1 MEKLYKALT
10 EQKYRVK
17 LIKKGNHW
25 VARGITTLFFGLS
38 VVALSNVKVQASS
51 WHANSPAEIAKRIS
65 SNDRTFTFERGDT
78 FWGISQVLNINYQT
92 LMEWNGYKPGDEY
105 TIPVGTVISIRGNR
119 LTFTTPNGNVILD
132 KIIQPQDRIAQ
143 TPLPTPAIITNKQ
156 KADNSSDNSNNSGSD
171 SNREFPTDKGNV
183 DTGNSD
189 NNANNSGSDNNQE
202 LPTDNGNVDTGNNG
216 NNNSNNSG
224 SDNSSIPTDNGNV
237 DNGNSDN
244 NNANNSGSDNNQEL
258 PTDNGNVDTGNNGNN
273 NSNNS
278 GSDNSSIPTDNG
290 NVDNGNSDNNNANN
304 SGSDNSNIPTD
315 NGNVDA
321 GNNGNNNTN
330 NSGSD
335 NSNIPTDNGNV
346 DTGNSGNN
354 NTNNSG
360 SDNSNIPTDN
370 GNVDTEN
377 SGNNNNNNS
386 GSDNSQELPTDNG
399 NVDTGNNGNNNTN
412 NSGSDNSQ
420 ELPTDNGNVDT
431 GNNGNNNTNNSGS
444 DNSNIPTD
452 NGNVDNG
459 NSDNNNAN
467 NSGSDNSN
475 IPTDNGNVDTGN
487 NGNNNTNNS
496 GSNNSNIPTDNGN
509 VDNGNSDN
517 NNANNSGSDNSN
529 IPTDNGNV
537 DTGNNGNNNTNNSGS
552 DNSQEL
558 PTDNGNVDAGN
569 NGNNNTNN
577 SGSDSSNIPTD
588 NGNVDTGNNGN
599 NNTNNS
605 GSDNSNIPT
614 DNGNVDNGNNGNN
627 NTNNSGSDNSQ
638 ELPTDNGNVD
648 AGNNGNNNAN
658 NSGSDNSQELPTD
671 NGNVDTG
678 NNGNNNTNNSGSDN
692 SNIPTDNGNVDNGN
706 SGNNNANNSGSD
718 NSQELPTDNGNVDT
732 GNNGNNNTNNS
743 GSDNSNIPTDNGN
756 VDNGNSGNN
765 NANNSGSDNSQE
777 LPTNNGNVDTGNNG
791 NNNTNNSGSDN
802 NQELPTDNGNVD
814 TGNSGNNNTNNSGSD
829 SSNIPTDNGNVDTG
843 NSDNNANNSG
853 SDNSNI
859 PTDNGNVDTG
869 NNGNNNTNN
878 SGSDNSQEL
887 PTDNGNV
894 DTGNNGNN
902 NTNNS
907 GSDNSQELPTDNG
920 NVDAGNNGNN
930 NTNNSGSDNSN
941 IPTDNGNVDNGNSD
955 NNNNNSG
962 SDNNGGPSSI
972 DEVSPSKPEQPKI
985 DISPLQNLLMVN
997 SNIVSLPIYY
1007 NASENNRLAF
1017 DALMSEAKSLQYKL
1031 SLTNEEMVAMIDKLT
1046 AAKNNLN
1053 GKATDFSKADELLEE
1068 YNNRDNNQRYHNATA
1083 SSQLAYDN
1091 AINELKKLQSTTQ
1104 VTQATVDNAIANV
1117 VEAKNQLDGK
1127 VLSTEEQNKF
1137 DAIKSF
1143 KEDIAYYQE
1152 AIKYLPD
1159 AYRTAAEGLLQAQGL
1174 NVLPNIN
1181 AFSTESIVSMQNN
1194 LKTWLDFYIKSADKQ
1209 LQGKRDLEAK
1219 IQELQN
1225 LVDTKLSLYTEL
1237 NRATDFIN
1245 ASKEMLQDPSKAYLY
1260 EEQATK
1266 LTTVINEAIDAQNK
1280 ADKLIADK
1288 EKERAA
1294 ALEELLKLQ
1303 VPGKDSYIKFTD
1315 ENYKITASLDDI
1327 VERTKLV
1334 AKILPY
1340 LGDVYAGNP
1349 IDPEYLK
1356 YKTVDEY
1363 LQVGTP
1369 AYDKMVTTI
1378 NRLKED
1384 ILKEFAL
1391 GRGTKDSMGSN
1402 IDKRIKTVVTDE
1414 DVINLKPLIDLA
1426 DAYSKRA
1433 LENINRMRFAI
1444 GVPPMKMAPIS
1455 DKRKAMMIVHALAG
1469 YQAGQNPD
1477 FKIGDSHVG
1486 TIAVLL
1492 VPHAMTAGYSENV
1505 YPSANAPIIS
1515 NHFTPEYMADVYNK
1529 LELMEGIKYFSDY
1542 FNDTEAKS
1550 GHYTNIILP
1559 QHQYFYS
1566 AMIVGNVVP
1575 ENNSFSSYRVSL
1587 TELFYELADDQYK
1600 WWLKHFDEWPKVN
1613 PETDLDRT
1621 DFNNL

>member
-25 VARGITTLFFGLS
+25 VARGMTILLFGLG
-38 VVALSNVKVQASS
+38 VIALSNVEVQASS

-92 LMEWNGYKPGDEY
+92 LMEWNGYKSGDEY

-132 KIIQPQDRIAQ
+132 KIIQPQDRITQ

-183 DTGNSD
+183 D
-189 NNANNSGSDNNQE
+189 
-202 LPTDNGNVDTGNNG
+202 LGNNG
-216 NNNSNNSG
+216 NN
-224 SDNSSIPTDNGNV
+224 TD
-237 DNGNSDN
+237 
-244 NNANNSGSDNNQEL
+244 
-258 PTDNGNVDTGNNGNN
+258 
-273 NSNNS
+273 
-278 GSDNSSIPTDNG
+278 
-290 NVDNGNSDNNNANN
+290 
-304 SGSDNSNIPTD
+304 
-315 NGNVDA
+315 
-321 GNNGNNNTN
+321 
-330 NSGSD
+330 
-335 NSNIPTDNGNV
+335 
-346 DTGNSGNN
+346 NSGNN
-354 NTNNSG
+354 
-360 SDNSNIPTDN
+360 
-370 GNVDTEN
+370 
-377 SGNNNNNNS
+377 
-386 GSDNSQELPTDNG
+386 
-399 NVDTGNNGNNNTN
+399 
-412 NSGSDNSQ
+412 
-420 ELPTDNGNVDT
+420 
-431 GNNGNNNTNNSGS
+431 
-444 DNSNIPTD
+444 
-452 NGNVDNG
+452 
-459 NSDNNNAN
+459 
-467 NSGSDNSN
+467 
-475 IPTDNGNVDTGN
+475 
-487 NGNNNTNNS
+487 
-496 GSNNSNIPTDNGN
+496 
-509 VDNGNSDN
+509 
-517 NNANNSGSDNSN
+517 
-529 IPTDNGNV
+529 
-537 DTGNNGNNNTNNSGS
+537 
-552 DNSQEL
+552 
-558 PTDNGNVDAGN
+558 
-569 NGNNNTNN
+569 
-577 SGSDSSNIPTD
+577 SSNIPTD

-614 DNGNVDNGNNGNN
+614 DNGNVDNGNSGNNNTNNSGSDNSNIPTDNGNVDTGNNGNN
-627 NTNNSGSDNSQ
+627 NTNNSGSDNSNIPTDNGNVDNGNIGNNNANNSGSDNSQ
-638 ELPTDNGNVD
+638 ELPIDNGNVD
-648 AGNNGNNNAN
+648 AGNNGNNNTNNSGSDNSNIPTDNGNVDNGNSGNNNAN

-671 NGNVDTG
+671 NSNVDAG

-718 NSQELPTDNGNVDT
+718 NSQELPTDNGNVDAGNNGNNNTNNSDSDNSNIPTDNGNVDTGNSDNNANNSGSDNNQELPTDNGNVDAGNNGNNNTNNSGSDNNNIPTDNGNVDTGNNGNNNTNNSGSDNSNIPTDNGNVDTGNSGNNNANNLGSDNNQELPTDNGNVDT

-756 VDNGNSGNN
+756 VDNGNNGNN
-765 NANNSGSDNSQE
+765 NA
-777 LPTNNGNVDTGNNG
+777 
-791 NNNTNNSGSDN
+791 NNSGSDN

-814 TGNSGNNNTNNSGSD
+814 TGNS
-829 SSNIPTDNGNVDTG
+829 
-843 NSDNNANNSG
+843 DNNANNTNNSG

-878 SGSDNSQEL
+878 SGSDNSNI

-894 DTGNNGNN
+894 DTGNSGNNNNNNSDSDNSNIPTDNGNVDTGNSGNNNANNSGSDNNQELPTDNGNIDTGNSGNN

-907 GSDNSQELPTDNG
+907 GSDSSNIPTDNG
-920 NVDAGNNGNN
+920 NVDAGNNGNNDTNNSGSDNSNIPTDNSNVDTGNSGNN

-941 IPTDNGNVDNGNSD
+941 IPTDNGNIDNGNSD
-955 NNNNNSG
+955 NNTTNNSG

-985 DISPLQNLLMVN
+985 DISPLQNLLMAN

-1031 SLTNEEMVAMIDKLT
+1031 SLTNEEMVTMIDKLT

-1091 AINELKKLQSTTQ
+1091 AINELKKLQNTTQ
-1104 VTQATVDNAIANV
+1104 VTQATVDSAIANV
-1117 VEAKNQLDGK
+1117 IEAKNQLDGK

-1159 AYRTAAEGLLQAQGL
+1159 AYRTAAEGLLQTQGL

-1288 EKERAA
+1288 EKERTA

-1587 TELFYELADDQYK
+1587 TELFYELADNQYK

>member
-189 NNANNSGSDNNQE
+189 NNANNSGSDNSNI
-202 LPTDNGNVDTGNNG
+202 PTDNGNVDTGNNG
-216 NNNSNNSG
+216 NNNTNNSG
-224 SDNSSIPTDNGNV
+224 SDNS
-237 DNGNSDN
+237 
-244 NNANNSGSDNNQEL
+244 QEL
-258 PTDNGNVDTGNNGNN
+258 
-273 NSNNS
+273 
-278 GSDNSSIPTDNG
+278 
-290 NVDNGNSDNNNANN
+290 
-304 SGSDNSNIPTD
+304 PTD

-346 DTGNSGNN
+346 DTGNNGNNNTNNSGSDNNQELPTDNGNVDTGNSGNN

-370 GNVDTEN
+370 GNVDTGN
-377 SGNNNNNNS
+377 SGNNANNS
-386 GSDNSQELPTDNG
+386 GSDNNQELPTD
-399 NVDTGNNGNNNTN
+399 NGNNNTN
-412 NSGSDNSQ
+412 NSGSDNSNIPTDNGNVDTGNSGNNNANNSGSDNNQ

-487 NGNNNTNNS
+487 NGNNN
-496 GSNNSNIPTDNGN
+496 
-509 VDNGNSDN
+509 
-517 NNANNSGSDNSN
+517 A
-529 IPTDNGNV
+529 
-537 DTGNNGNNNTNNSGS
+537 
-552 DNSQEL
+552 
-558 PTDNGNVDAGN
+558 
-569 NGNNNTNN
+569 
-577 SGSDSSNIPTD
+577 
-588 NGNVDTGNNGN
+588 
-599 NNTNNS
+599 
-605 GSDNSNIPT
+605 
-614 DNGNVDNGNNGNN
+614 
-627 NTNNSGSDNSQ
+627 
-638 ELPTDNGNVD
+638 
-648 AGNNGNNNAN
+648 
-658 NSGSDNSQELPTD
+658 
-671 NGNVDTG
+671 
-678 NNGNNNTNNSGSDN
+678 
-692 SNIPTDNGNVDNGN
+692 
-706 SGNNNANNSGSD
+706 
-718 NSQELPTDNGNVDT
+718 
-732 GNNGNNNTNNS
+732 
-743 GSDNSNIPTDNGN
+743 
-756 VDNGNSGNN
+756 
-765 NANNSGSDNSQE
+765 
-777 LPTNNGNVDTGNNG
+777 
-791 NNNTNNSGSDN
+791 
-802 NQELPTDNGNVD
+802 
-814 TGNSGNNNTNNSGSD
+814 
-829 SSNIPTDNGNVDTG
+829 
-843 NSDNNANNSG
+843 
-853 SDNSNI
+853 
-859 PTDNGNVDTG
+859 
-869 NNGNNNTNN
+869 
-878 SGSDNSQEL
+878 
-887 PTDNGNV
+887 
-894 DTGNNGNN
+894 
-902 NTNNS
+902 
-907 GSDNSQELPTDNG
+907 
-920 NVDAGNNGNN
+920 
-930 NTNNSGSDNSN
+930 NNSGSDNSN

-955 NNNNNSG
+955 NNNTNNSG

-985 DISPLQNLLMVN
+985 DISPLQNLLMAN

-1083 SSQLAYDN
+1083 PSQLAYDN
-1091 AINELKKLQSTTQ
+1091 AINELKKLQNTTQ
-1104 VTQATVDNAIANV
+1104 VTQATVDSAIANV
-1117 VEAKNQLDGK
+1117 IEAKNQLDGK

-1159 AYRTAAEGLLQAQGL
+1159 AYRTAAEGLLQTQGL

-1181 AFSTESIVSMQNN
+1181 AFSTESIVFMQNN

-1260 EEQATK
+1260 EEQSTK

-1391 GRGTKDSMGSN
+1391 GRGSKDSMGSN

-1529 LELMEGIKYFSDY
+1529 LELMEGIKYFSNY

>member
-25 VARGITTLFFGLS
+25 VARGMTILLFGLG
-38 VVALSNVKVQASS
+38 VIALSNVEVQASS

-92 LMEWNGYKPGDEY
+92 LMEWNGYKSGDEY

-132 KIIQPQDRIAQ
+132 KIIQPQDRITQ

-183 DTGNSD
+183 DS
-189 NNANNSGSDNNQE
+189 
-202 LPTDNGNVDTGNNG
+202 GNNG
-216 NNNSNNSG
+216 NN
-224 SDNSSIPTDNGNV
+224 TD
-237 DNGNSDN
+237 
-244 NNANNSGSDNNQEL
+244 
-258 PTDNGNVDTGNNGNN
+258 
-273 NSNNS
+273 
-278 GSDNSSIPTDNG
+278 
-290 NVDNGNSDNNNANN
+290 
-304 SGSDNSNIPTD
+304 
-315 NGNVDA
+315 
-321 GNNGNNNTN
+321 
-330 NSGSD
+330 
-335 NSNIPTDNGNV
+335 
-346 DTGNSGNN
+346 NSGN
-354 NTNNSG
+354 
-360 SDNSNIPTDN
+360 
-370 GNVDTEN
+370 
-377 SGNNNNNNS
+377 
-386 GSDNSQELPTDNG
+386 
-399 NVDTGNNGNNNTN
+399 
-412 NSGSDNSQ
+412 
-420 ELPTDNGNVDT
+420 
-431 GNNGNNNTNNSGS
+431 
-444 DNSNIPTD
+444 
-452 NGNVDNG
+452 
-459 NSDNNNAN
+459 
-467 NSGSDNSN
+467 
-475 IPTDNGNVDTGN
+475 
-487 NGNNNTNNS
+487 
-496 GSNNSNIPTDNGN
+496 
-509 VDNGNSDN
+509 
-517 NNANNSGSDNSN
+517 
-529 IPTDNGNV
+529 
-537 DTGNNGNNNTNNSGS
+537 
-552 DNSQEL
+552 
-558 PTDNGNVDAGN
+558 
-569 NGNNNTNN
+569 
-577 SGSDSSNIPTD
+577 DSSNI
-588 NGNVDTGNNGN
+588 
-599 NNTNNS
+599 
-605 GSDNSNIPT
+605 
-614 DNGNVDNGNNGNN
+614 
-627 NTNNSGSDNSQ
+627 
-638 ELPTDNGNVD
+638 
-648 AGNNGNNNAN
+648 
-658 NSGSDNSQELPTD
+658 PTD

-718 NSQELPTDNGNVDT
+718 NSQELPIDNGNVDA

-743 GSDNSNIPTDNGN
+743 DSDN
-756 VDNGNSGNN
+756 
-765 NANNSGSDNSQE
+765 
-777 LPTNNGNVDTGNNG
+777 
-791 NNNTNNSGSDN
+791 
-802 NQELPTDNGNVD
+802 
-814 TGNSGNNNTNNSGSD
+814 
-829 SSNIPTDNGNVDTG
+829 SNIPTDNGNVDTG

-853 SDNSNI
+853 SDNN
-859 PTDNGNVDTG
+859 
-869 NNGNNNTNN
+869 
-878 SGSDNSQEL
+878 
-887 PTDNGNV
+887 
-894 DTGNNGNN
+894 
-902 NTNNS
+902 
-907 GSDNSQELPTDNG
+907 QELPTDNG

-930 NTNNSGSDNSN
+930 NT
-941 IPTDNGNVDNGNSD
+941 
-955 NNNNNSG
+955 NNSG

-985 DISPLQNLLMVN
+985 DISPLQNLLIAN

-1083 SSQLAYDN
+1083 PSQLAYDN
-1091 AINELKKLQSTTQ
+1091 AINELKKLQNTTQ
-1104 VTQATVDNAIANV
+1104 VTQATVDSAIANV
-1117 VEAKNQLDGK
+1117 IEAKNQLDGK

-1159 AYRTAAEGLLQAQGL
+1159 AYRTAAEGLLQTQGL

-1260 EEQATK
+1260 EEQSTK

-1613 PETDLDRT
+1613 PETDLDKT

>member
-224 SDNSSIPTDNGNV
+224 SDNSN
-237 DNGNSDN
+237 
-244 NNANNSGSDNNQEL
+244 
-258 PTDNGNVDTGNNGNN
+258 
-273 NSNNS
+273 
-278 GSDNSSIPTDNG
+278 IPTDNG

-315 NGNVDA
+315 NGNVDT

-335 NSNIPTDNGNV
+335 NSNIPADNGNV
-346 DTGNSGNN
+346 DNGNSDNN
-354 NTNNSG
+354 NANNSG
-360 SDNSNIPTDN
+360 SDNN
-370 GNVDTEN
+370 
-377 SGNNNNNNS
+377 
-386 GSDNSQELPTDNG
+386 
-399 NVDTGNNGNNNTN
+399 
-412 NSGSDNSQ
+412 Q

-475 IPTDNGNVDTGN
+475 IPTDNGN
-487 NGNNNTNNS
+487 
-496 GSNNSNIPTDNGN
+496 I
-509 VDNGNSDN
+509 
-517 NNANNSGSDNSN
+517 
-529 IPTDNGNV
+529 
-537 DTGNNGNNNTNNSGS
+537 
-552 DNSQEL
+552 
-558 PTDNGNVDAGN
+558 DAGN

-577 SGSDSSNIPTD
+577 SGSDNSNIPTD

-614 DNGNVDNGNNGNN
+614 DNGNVD
-627 NTNNSGSDNSQ
+627 
-638 ELPTDNGNVD
+638 
-648 AGNNGNNNAN
+648 
-658 NSGSDNSQELPTD
+658 
-671 NGNVDTG
+671 TG
-678 NNGNNNTNNSGSDN
+678 NSGNNNTNNSGSDN
-692 SNIPTDNGNVDNGN
+692 SNISTD
-706 SGNNNANNSGSD
+706 
-718 NSQELPTDNGNVDT
+718 
-732 GNNGNNNTNNS
+732 
-743 GSDNSNIPTDNGN
+743 
-756 VDNGNSGNN
+756 
-765 NANNSGSDNSQE
+765 
-777 LPTNNGNVDTGNNG
+777 NGNVDTGNNG

-814 TGNSGNNNTNNSGSD
+814 AGNNGNNNTNNSGSD
-829 SSNIPTDNGNVDTG
+829 NSNIPTDNDNVDTG
-843 NSDNNANNSG
+843 NSGNNNANNSGNDNNQELPTDNGNIDTGNNGNNNTNNSG

-859 PTDNGNVDTG
+859 PTDNGNVDAG

-878 SGSDNSQEL
+878 SD
-887 PTDNGNV
+887 
-894 DTGNNGNN
+894 
-902 NTNNS
+902 
-907 GSDNSQELPTDNG
+907 SDNSQELPTDNG

-941 IPTDNGNVDNGNSD
+941 IPTDNGNVDTGNSGNNNANNSGNDNNQELPTDNGNIDTGNNGNNNTNNSGSDNSNIPTDNGNVDTGNSDNNANNSGSDNNQELPTDNGNVDTGNNGNNNTNNSGSDNNQELPTDNGNVDTGNNGNNNTNNSDSDNSNVPTDNGNVDTGNSGNNNANNSGSDNSNIPTDNGNVDNGNSD
-955 NNNNNSG
+955 NNNTNNSG

-985 DISPLQNLLMVN
+985 DISPLQNLLMAN

-1068 YNNRDNNQRYHNATA
+1068 YNNRDNNQRYHNATT

-1091 AINELKKLQSTTQ
+1091 AINELKKLQNTTQ
-1104 VTQATVDNAIANV
+1104 VTQATVDKAIANV

-1152 AIKYLPD
+1152 AIKYLPE
-1159 AYRTAAEGLLQAQGL
+1159 AYRVATEGLLQTQGL

-1181 AFSTESIVSMQNN
+1181 AFSTESIVSMHNN
-1194 LKTWLDFYIKSADKQ
+1194 LKLWLDFYIKSADKQ

-1266 LTTVINEAIDAQNK
+1266 LTTVINEAIEAQNK

-1391 GRGTKDSMGSN
+1391 GRGSKDSMGSN

-1529 LELMEGIKYFSDY
+1529 LELMEGIKYFSNY

>member
-1 MEKLYKALT
+1 
-10 EQKYRVK
+10 
-17 LIKKGNHW
+17 
-25 VARGITTLFFGLS
+25 
-38 VVALSNVKVQASS
+38 
-51 WHANSPAEIAKRIS
+51 
-65 SNDRTFTFERGDT
+65 
-78 FWGISQVLNINYQT
+78 
-92 LMEWNGYKPGDEY
+92 
-105 TIPVGTVISIRGNR
+105 
-119 LTFTTPNGNVILD
+119 
-132 KIIQPQDRIAQ
+132 
-143 TPLPTPAIITNKQ
+143 
-156 KADNSSDNSNNSGSD
+156 
-171 SNREFPTDKGNV
+171 
-183 DTGNSD
+183 
-189 NNANNSGSDNNQE
+189 
-202 LPTDNGNVDTGNNG
+202 
-216 NNNSNNSG
+216 NNSG
-224 SDNSSIPTDNGNV
+224 SDNSNIPTDNGNV

-258 PTDNGNVDTGNNGNN
+258 PTDNGNVDAGNNGNN
-273 NSNNS
+273 NTNNS
-278 GSDNSSIPTDNG
+278 DSDDSNIPTDNG
-290 NVDNGNSDNNNANN
+290 NVDTGNSDNNANNSGNDNNQELPTDNGNVDAGNSGNNNANN
-304 SGSDNSNIPTD
+304 SGNDNNQELPTD

-346 DTGNSGNN
+346 DTGNNDNNANNSGSDNNQELPTDNNVDTGNN
-354 NTNNSG
+354 GNNSG

-370 GNVDTEN
+370 GNVDTGN
-377 SGNNNNNNS
+377 NGNNNTNSS
-386 GSDNSQELPTDNG
+386 GSDNSNIPTDNGNVDNGNSDNNNANNLDSDNNQELPTDNG
-399 NVDTGNNGNNNTN
+399 NVDNGNSDNNNAN
-412 NSGSDNSQ
+412 NSGSDNNQ
-420 ELPTDNGNVDT
+420 ELPTDNGNVDA

-496 GSNNSNIPTDNGN
+496 GS
-509 VDNGNSDN
+509 
-517 NNANNSGSDNSN
+517 
-529 IPTDNGNV
+529 
-537 DTGNNGNNNTNNSGS
+537 
-552 DNSQEL
+552 
-558 PTDNGNVDAGN
+558 
-569 NGNNNTNN
+569 
-577 SGSDSSNIPTD
+577 
-588 NGNVDTGNNGN
+588 
-599 NNTNNS
+599 
-605 GSDNSNIPT
+605 
-614 DNGNVDNGNNGNN
+614 
-627 NTNNSGSDNSQ
+627 
-638 ELPTDNGNVD
+638 
-648 AGNNGNNNAN
+648 
-658 NSGSDNSQELPTD
+658 
-671 NGNVDTG
+671 
-678 NNGNNNTNNSGSDN
+678 
-692 SNIPTDNGNVDNGN
+692 
-706 SGNNNANNSGSD
+706 
-718 NSQELPTDNGNVDT
+718 
-732 GNNGNNNTNNS
+732 
-743 GSDNSNIPTDNGN
+743 
-756 VDNGNSGNN
+756 
-765 NANNSGSDNSQE
+765 
-777 LPTNNGNVDTGNNG
+777 
-791 NNNTNNSGSDN
+791 
-802 NQELPTDNGNVD
+802 
-814 TGNSGNNNTNNSGSD
+814 D

-843 NSDNNANNSG
+843 NSDNN
-853 SDNSNI
+853 
-859 PTDNGNVDTG
+859 
-869 NNGNNNTNN
+869 NT
-878 SGSDNSQEL
+878 
-887 PTDNGNV
+887 
-894 DTGNNGNN
+894 
-902 NTNNS
+902 
-907 GSDNSQELPTDNG
+907 
-920 NVDAGNNGNN
+920 
-930 NTNNSGSDNSN
+930 
-941 IPTDNGNVDNGNSD
+941 
-955 NNNNNSG
+955 NNSG

-985 DISPLQNLLMVN
+985 DISPLQNLLMAN

-1091 AINELKKLQSTTQ
+1091 AINELKKLQNTTQ
-1104 VTQATVDNAIANV
+1104 VTQATVDKAIANV
-1117 VEAKNQLDGK
+1117 IEAKNQLDGK

-1143 KEDIAYYQE
+1143 KGDIAYYQE

-1159 AYRTAAEGLLQAQGL
+1159 AYRVAAEGLLQTQGL

-1181 AFSTESIVSMQNN
+1181 AFSTESIVSMHNN
-1194 LKTWLDFYIKSADKQ
+1194 LKLWLDFYIKSADKQ

-1266 LTTVINEAIDAQNK
+1266 LTTVINEAIEAQNK

-1391 GRGTKDSMGSN
+1391 GRGSKDSMGSN

-1529 LELMEGIKYFSDY
+1529 LELMEGIKYFSNY

>member
-1 MEKLYKALT
+1 MEKLYKVLT

-25 VARGITTLFFGLS
+25 VARGMTILLFGLG
-38 VVALSNVKVQASS
+38 VIALSNVEVQASS

-92 LMEWNGYKPGDEY
+92 LMEWNGYKSSDEY

-132 KIIQPQDRIAQ
+132 KIIQPQDRITQ
-143 TPLPTPAIITNKQ
+143 TSLPTPAIITNKQ
-156 KADNSSDNSNNSGSD
+156 KTDNSSDNSNNSGSD

-183 DTGNSD
+183 DS
-189 NNANNSGSDNNQE
+189 
-202 LPTDNGNVDTGNNG
+202 GNNG
-216 NNNSNNSG
+216 NNTDNSG
-224 SDNSSIPTDNGNV
+224 NDS
-237 DNGNSDN
+237 
-244 NNANNSGSDNNQEL
+244 
-258 PTDNGNVDTGNNGNN
+258 
-273 NSNNS
+273 
-278 GSDNSSIPTDNG
+278 
-290 NVDNGNSDNNNANN
+290 
-304 SGSDNSNIPTD
+304 
-315 NGNVDA
+315 
-321 GNNGNNNTN
+321 
-330 NSGSD
+330 
-335 NSNIPTDNGNV
+335 SNIPTDNGNV
-346 DTGNSGNN
+346 DTGNS
-354 NTNNSG
+354 
-360 SDNSNIPTDN
+360 
-370 GNVDTEN
+370 
-377 SGNNNNNNS
+377 
-386 GSDNSQELPTDNG
+386 
-399 NVDTGNNGNNNTN
+399 
-412 NSGSDNSQ
+412 
-420 ELPTDNGNVDT
+420 
-431 GNNGNNNTNNSGS
+431 
-444 DNSNIPTD
+444 
-452 NGNVDNG
+452 
-459 NSDNNNAN
+459 
-467 NSGSDNSN
+467 
-475 IPTDNGNVDTGN
+475 
-487 NGNNNTNNS
+487 
-496 GSNNSNIPTDNGN
+496 
-509 VDNGNSDN
+509 
-517 NNANNSGSDNSN
+517 
-529 IPTDNGNV
+529 
-537 DTGNNGNNNTNNSGS
+537 GNNNTNNSGS

-577 SGSDSSNIPTD
+577 SGSD
-588 NGNVDTGNNGN
+588 
-599 NNTNNS
+599 NS
-605 GSDNSNIPT
+605 
-614 DNGNVDNGNNGNN
+614 
-627 NTNNSGSDNSQ
+627 
-638 ELPTDNGNVD
+638 
-648 AGNNGNNNAN
+648 
-658 NSGSDNSQELPTD
+658 
-671 NGNVDTG
+671 
-678 NNGNNNTNNSGSDN
+678 
-692 SNIPTDNGNVDNGN
+692 
-706 SGNNNANNSGSD
+706 
-718 NSQELPTDNGNVDT
+718 
-732 GNNGNNNTNNS
+732 
-743 GSDNSNIPTDNGN
+743 
-756 VDNGNSGNN
+756 
-765 NANNSGSDNSQE
+765 
-777 LPTNNGNVDTGNNG
+777 
-791 NNNTNNSGSDN
+791 
-802 NQELPTDNGNVD
+802 QELPTDNGNVD

-869 NNGNNNTNN
+869 NSGNNNN
-878 SGSDNSQEL
+878 
-887 PTDNGNV
+887 
-894 DTGNNGNN
+894 
-902 NTNNS
+902 NNS

-941 IPTDNGNVDNGNSD
+941 IPTDNGNVDTGNSD
-955 NNNNNSG
+955 NNANNSGSDNNQELPTDNGNVDAGNNGNNNTNNSG

-985 DISPLQNLLMVN
+985 DISPLQNLLMAN

-1083 SSQLAYDN
+1083 PSQLAYDN
-1091 AINELKKLQSTTQ
+1091 AINELKKLQNTTQ
-1104 VTQATVDNAIANV
+1104 VTQATVDSAIANV
-1117 VEAKNQLDGK
+1117 IEAKNQLDGK

-1159 AYRTAAEGLLQAQGL
+1159 AYRTAAEGLLQTQGL

-1209 LQGKRDLEAK
+1209 LQGKHDLEAK

-1288 EKERAA
+1288 EKERAS

-1587 TELFYELADDQYK
+1587 TELFYELADDQ
-1600 WWLKHFDEWPKVN
+1600 
-1613 PETDLDRT
+1613 
-1621 DFNNL
+1621 

>member
-25 VARGITTLFFGLS
+25 VARGMTILLLGLG
-38 VVALSNVKVQASS
+38 VIALSNVEVQASS

-92 LMEWNGYKPGDEY
+92 LMEWNGYKSGDEY

-132 KIIQPQDRIAQ
+132 KIIQPQDRITQ
-143 TPLPTPAIITNKQ
+143 TSLPTPAIITNKQ
-156 KADNSSDNSNNSGSD
+156 KTDNSSDNSNNSGSD

-183 DTGNSD
+183 DS
-189 NNANNSGSDNNQE
+189 
-202 LPTDNGNVDTGNNG
+202 GNNG
-216 NNNSNNSG
+216 NN
-224 SDNSSIPTDNGNV
+224 TD
-237 DNGNSDN
+237 
-244 NNANNSGSDNNQEL
+244 
-258 PTDNGNVDTGNNGNN
+258 
-273 NSNNS
+273 
-278 GSDNSSIPTDNG
+278 
-290 NVDNGNSDNNNANN
+290 
-304 SGSDNSNIPTD
+304 
-315 NGNVDA
+315 
-321 GNNGNNNTN
+321 
-330 NSGSD
+330 
-335 NSNIPTDNGNV
+335 
-346 DTGNSGNN
+346 NSGN
-354 NTNNSG
+354 
-360 SDNSNIPTDN
+360 
-370 GNVDTEN
+370 
-377 SGNNNNNNS
+377 
-386 GSDNSQELPTDNG
+386 
-399 NVDTGNNGNNNTN
+399 
-412 NSGSDNSQ
+412 
-420 ELPTDNGNVDT
+420 
-431 GNNGNNNTNNSGS
+431 
-444 DNSNIPTD
+444 
-452 NGNVDNG
+452 
-459 NSDNNNAN
+459 
-467 NSGSDNSN
+467 
-475 IPTDNGNVDTGN
+475 
-487 NGNNNTNNS
+487 
-496 GSNNSNIPTDNGN
+496 
-509 VDNGNSDN
+509 
-517 NNANNSGSDNSN
+517 
-529 IPTDNGNV
+529 
-537 DTGNNGNNNTNNSGS
+537 
-552 DNSQEL
+552 
-558 PTDNGNVDAGN
+558 
-569 NGNNNTNN
+569 
-577 SGSDSSNIPTD
+577 DSSNI
-588 NGNVDTGNNGN
+588 
-599 NNTNNS
+599 
-605 GSDNSNIPT
+605 
-614 DNGNVDNGNNGNN
+614 
-627 NTNNSGSDNSQ
+627 
-638 ELPTDNGNVD
+638 
-648 AGNNGNNNAN
+648 
-658 NSGSDNSQELPTD
+658 
-671 NGNVDTG
+671 
-678 NNGNNNTNNSGSDN
+678 
-692 SNIPTDNGNVDNGN
+692 
-706 SGNNNANNSGSD
+706 
-718 NSQELPTDNGNVDT
+718 
-732 GNNGNNNTNNS
+732 
-743 GSDNSNIPTDNGN
+743 
-756 VDNGNSGNN
+756 
-765 NANNSGSDNSQE
+765 
-777 LPTNNGNVDTGNNG
+777 
-791 NNNTNNSGSDN
+791 
-802 NQELPTDNGNVD
+802 PTDNGNVD

-853 SDNSNI
+853 SDNN
-859 PTDNGNVDTG
+859 
-869 NNGNNNTNN
+869 
-878 SGSDNSQEL
+878 
-887 PTDNGNV
+887 
-894 DTGNNGNN
+894 
-902 NTNNS
+902 
-907 GSDNSQELPTDNG
+907 QELPTDNG

-941 IPTDNGNVDNGNSD
+941 IPTDNGNVDTGN
-955 NNNNNSG
+955 

-985 DISPLQNLLMVN
+985 DISPLQNLLMAN

-1083 SSQLAYDN
+1083 PSQLAYDN
-1091 AINELKKLQSTTQ
+1091 AINELKKLQNTTQ
-1104 VTQATVDNAIANV
+1104 VTQATVDSAIANV
-1117 VEAKNQLDGK
+1117 IEAKNQLDGK

-1159 AYRTAAEGLLQAQGL
+1159 AYRTAAEGLLQTQGL

-1260 EEQATK
+1260 EEQSTK

-1288 EKERAA
+1288 EKERAS

-1356 YKTVDEY
+1356 YKTVGEY

>member
-25 VARGITTLFFGLS
+25 VARGMTILLFGLG
-38 VVALSNVKVQASS
+38 VIALSNVEVQASS

-92 LMEWNGYKPGDEY
+92 LMEWNGYKSGDEY

-132 KIIQPQDRIAQ
+132 KIIQPQDRITQ
-143 TPLPTPAIITNKQ
+143 TPLLTPAIITNKQ

-183 DTGNSD
+183 DLGNNGNNTD
-189 NNANNSGSDNNQE
+189 NSGNNSSNI
-202 LPTDNGNVDTGNNG
+202 PTDNGNVDTGNNG
-216 NNNSNNSG
+216 NNN
-224 SDNSSIPTDNGNV
+224 T
-237 DNGNSDN
+237 
-244 NNANNSGSDNNQEL
+244 
-258 PTDNGNVDTGNNGNN
+258 
-273 NSNNS
+273 
-278 GSDNSSIPTDNG
+278 
-290 NVDNGNSDNNNANN
+290 NN

-315 NGNVDA
+315 NGNVDNGNSGNNNTNNSGSDNSNIPTDNGNVDTGNNGNNNTNNSGSDNSQELPTDNGNVDTGNSGNNNANNSGSDSSNIPTDNSNVDTGNNGNNNINNSGSDNSQELPTDNGNVDA
-321 GNNGNNNTN
+321 GNNGNNNTNNSDSDNNNIPTDNGNVDTGNNGNNDINNSGSDNSNIPTDNGNVDTGNSGNNNANNSGNDNNQELPTDNDNVDNGNSGNNNANNSGSDNSQELPTDNGNNNTN

-370 GNVDTEN
+370 GNVDTGN
-377 SGNNNNNNS
+377 S
-386 GSDNSQELPTDNG
+386 
-399 NVDTGNNGNNNTN
+399 GNNNTN

-420 ELPTDNGNVDT
+420 ELPTD
-431 GNNGNNNTNNSGS
+431 NGNNNTNNSGS

-452 NGNVDNG
+452 NGNVDTG
-459 NSDNNNAN
+459 NSDNNN
-467 NSGSDNSN
+467 
-475 IPTDNGNVDTGN
+475 T
-487 NGNNNTNNS
+487 
-496 GSNNSNIPTDNGN
+496 
-509 VDNGNSDN
+509 
-517 NNANNSGSDNSN
+517 
-529 IPTDNGNV
+529 
-537 DTGNNGNNNTNNSGS
+537 
-552 DNSQEL
+552 
-558 PTDNGNVDAGN
+558 
-569 NGNNNTNN
+569 
-577 SGSDSSNIPTD
+577 
-588 NGNVDTGNNGN
+588 
-599 NNTNNS
+599 
-605 GSDNSNIPT
+605 
-614 DNGNVDNGNNGNN
+614 
-627 NTNNSGSDNSQ
+627 
-638 ELPTDNGNVD
+638 
-648 AGNNGNNNAN
+648 
-658 NSGSDNSQELPTD
+658 
-671 NGNVDTG
+671 
-678 NNGNNNTNNSGSDN
+678 
-692 SNIPTDNGNVDNGN
+692 
-706 SGNNNANNSGSD
+706 
-718 NSQELPTDNGNVDT
+718 
-732 GNNGNNNTNNS
+732 
-743 GSDNSNIPTDNGN
+743 
-756 VDNGNSGNN
+756 
-765 NANNSGSDNSQE
+765 
-777 LPTNNGNVDTGNNG
+777 
-791 NNNTNNSGSDN
+791 
-802 NQELPTDNGNVD
+802 
-814 TGNSGNNNTNNSGSD
+814 
-829 SSNIPTDNGNVDTG
+829 
-843 NSDNNANNSG
+843 
-853 SDNSNI
+853 
-859 PTDNGNVDTG
+859 
-869 NNGNNNTNN
+869 
-878 SGSDNSQEL
+878 
-887 PTDNGNV
+887 
-894 DTGNNGNN
+894 
-902 NTNNS
+902 
-907 GSDNSQELPTDNG
+907 
-920 NVDAGNNGNN
+920 
-930 NTNNSGSDNSN
+930 
-941 IPTDNGNVDNGNSD
+941 
-955 NNNNNSG
+955 NNSG

-985 DISPLQNLLMVN
+985 DISPLQNLLMAN

-1091 AINELKKLQSTTQ
+1091 AINELKKLQNTTQ

>member
-25 VARGITTLFFGLS
+25 VARGMTILLFGLG
-38 VVALSNVKVQASS
+38 VIALSNVEVQASS

-92 LMEWNGYKPGDEY
+92 LMEWNGYKSSDEY

-132 KIIQPQDRIAQ
+132 KIIQPQDRITQ
-143 TPLPTPAIITNKQ
+143 TSLPTPAIITNKQ
-156 KADNSSDNSNNSGSD
+156 KTDNSSDNSNNSGSD

-183 DTGNSD
+183 DS
-189 NNANNSGSDNNQE
+189 
-202 LPTDNGNVDTGNNG
+202 GNNG
-216 NNNSNNSG
+216 NNTDNSG
-224 SDNSSIPTDNGNV
+224 NDS
-237 DNGNSDN
+237 
-244 NNANNSGSDNNQEL
+244 
-258 PTDNGNVDTGNNGNN
+258 
-273 NSNNS
+273 
-278 GSDNSSIPTDNG
+278 
-290 NVDNGNSDNNNANN
+290 
-304 SGSDNSNIPTD
+304 
-315 NGNVDA
+315 
-321 GNNGNNNTN
+321 
-330 NSGSD
+330 
-335 NSNIPTDNGNV
+335 SNIPTDNGNV
-346 DTGNSGNN
+346 DTGNS
-354 NTNNSG
+354 
-360 SDNSNIPTDN
+360 
-370 GNVDTEN
+370 
-377 SGNNNNNNS
+377 
-386 GSDNSQELPTDNG
+386 
-399 NVDTGNNGNNNTN
+399 
-412 NSGSDNSQ
+412 
-420 ELPTDNGNVDT
+420 
-431 GNNGNNNTNNSGS
+431 
-444 DNSNIPTD
+444 
-452 NGNVDNG
+452 
-459 NSDNNNAN
+459 
-467 NSGSDNSN
+467 
-475 IPTDNGNVDTGN
+475 
-487 NGNNNTNNS
+487 
-496 GSNNSNIPTDNGN
+496 
-509 VDNGNSDN
+509 
-517 NNANNSGSDNSN
+517 
-529 IPTDNGNV
+529 
-537 DTGNNGNNNTNNSGS
+537 GNNNTNNSGS

-577 SGSDSSNIPTD
+577 SGSD
-588 NGNVDTGNNGN
+588 
-599 NNTNNS
+599 NS
-605 GSDNSNIPT
+605 
-614 DNGNVDNGNNGNN
+614 
-627 NTNNSGSDNSQ
+627 
-638 ELPTDNGNVD
+638 
-648 AGNNGNNNAN
+648 
-658 NSGSDNSQELPTD
+658 
-671 NGNVDTG
+671 
-678 NNGNNNTNNSGSDN
+678 
-692 SNIPTDNGNVDNGN
+692 
-706 SGNNNANNSGSD
+706 
-718 NSQELPTDNGNVDT
+718 
-732 GNNGNNNTNNS
+732 
-743 GSDNSNIPTDNGN
+743 
-756 VDNGNSGNN
+756 
-765 NANNSGSDNSQE
+765 
-777 LPTNNGNVDTGNNG
+777 
-791 NNNTNNSGSDN
+791 
-802 NQELPTDNGNVD
+802 QELPTDNGNVD

-869 NNGNNNTNN
+869 NSGNNNNNN

-894 DTGNNGNN
+894 DAGNNGNN

-907 GSDNSQELPTDNG
+907 DSDNSNIPTDNGNVDTGNSDNNANNSGSDNNQELPTDNG

-941 IPTDNGNVDNGNSD
+941 IPTDNGNVDTGNSD
-955 NNNNNSG
+955 NNANNSGSDNNQELPTDNGNVDAGNNGNNNTNNSGSDNNQELPTDNGNVDAGNNGNNNTNNSG

-985 DISPLQNLLMVN
+985 DISPLQNLLMAN

-1083 SSQLAYDN
+1083 PSQLAYDN
-1091 AINELKKLQSTTQ
+1091 AINELKKLQNTTQ
-1104 VTQATVDNAIANV
+1104 VTQATVDSAIANV
-1117 VEAKNQLDGK
+1117 IEAKNQLDGK

-1159 AYRTAAEGLLQAQGL
+1159 AYRTAAEGLLQTQGL

-1209 LQGKRDLEAK
+1209 LQGKHDLEAK

-1288 EKERAA
+1288 EKERAS

>member
-216 NNNSNNSG
+216 NNNTNNSG
-224 SDNSSIPTDNGNV
+224 SDNSNIPTDNGNV

-258 PTDNGNVDTGNNGNN
+258 PTDNGNVD
-273 NSNNS
+273 
-278 GSDNSSIPTDNG
+278 
-290 NVDNGNSDNNNANN
+290 A
-304 SGSDNSNIPTD
+304 
-315 NGNVDA
+315 
-321 GNNGNNNTN
+321 
-330 NSGSD
+330 
-335 NSNIPTDNGNV
+335 
-346 DTGNSGNN
+346 
-354 NTNNSG
+354 
-360 SDNSNIPTDN
+360 
-370 GNVDTEN
+370 
-377 SGNNNNNNS
+377 
-386 GSDNSQELPTDNG
+386 
-399 NVDTGNNGNNNTN
+399 
-412 NSGSDNSQ
+412 
-420 ELPTDNGNVDT
+420 

-475 IPTDNGNVDTGN
+475 IPTDNGNVD
-487 NGNNNTNNS
+487 
-496 GSNNSNIPTDNGN
+496 
-509 VDNGNSDN
+509 
-517 NNANNSGSDNSN
+517 
-529 IPTDNGNV
+529 
-537 DTGNNGNNNTNNSGS
+537 
-552 DNSQEL
+552 
-558 PTDNGNVDAGN
+558 AGN

-577 SGSDSSNIPTD
+577 SD
-588 NGNVDTGNNGN
+588 
-599 NNTNNS
+599 
-605 GSDNSNIPT
+605 
-614 DNGNVDNGNNGNN
+614 
-627 NTNNSGSDNSQ
+627 
-638 ELPTDNGNVD
+638 
-648 AGNNGNNNAN
+648 
-658 NSGSDNSQELPTD
+658 
-671 NGNVDTG
+671 
-678 NNGNNNTNNSGSDN
+678 
-692 SNIPTDNGNVDNGN
+692 
-706 SGNNNANNSGSD
+706 
-718 NSQELPTDNGNVDT
+718 
-732 GNNGNNNTNNS
+732 
-743 GSDNSNIPTDNGN
+743 
-756 VDNGNSGNN
+756 
-765 NANNSGSDNSQE
+765 
-777 LPTNNGNVDTGNNG
+777 
-791 NNNTNNSGSDN
+791 
-802 NQELPTDNGNVD
+802 
-814 TGNSGNNNTNNSGSD
+814 
-829 SSNIPTDNGNVDTG
+829 
-843 NSDNNANNSG
+843 
-853 SDNSNI
+853 
-859 PTDNGNVDTG
+859 
-869 NNGNNNTNN
+869 
-878 SGSDNSQEL
+878 
-887 PTDNGNV
+887 
-894 DTGNNGNN
+894 
-902 NTNNS
+902 
-907 GSDNSQELPTDNG
+907 SDNSQELPTDNG

-941 IPTDNGNVDNGNSD
+941 IPTDNGNVDTGNSGNNNANNSGNDNNQELPTDNGNIDTGNNGNNNTNNSGSDNSNIPTDNGNVDTGNSDNNANNSGSDNNQELPTDNGNVDTGNNGNNNTNNSDSDNSNVPTDNGNVDTGNSGNNNANNSGSDNSNIPTDNGNVDNGNSD
-955 NNNNNSG
+955 NNNTNNSG

-985 DISPLQNLLMVN
+985 DISPLQNLLMAN

-1068 YNNRDNNQRYHNATA
+1068 YNNRGNNQRYHNATA
-1083 SSQLAYDN
+1083 SSQFAYDN
-1091 AINELKKLQSTTQ
+1091 AINELKKLQNTTQ
-1104 VTQATVDNAIANV
+1104 VTQATVDKAIANV
-1117 VEAKNQLDGK
+1117 IEAKNQLDGK

-1152 AIKYLPD
+1152 AIKYLPE
-1159 AYRTAAEGLLQAQGL
+1159 AYRVAAEGLLQTQGL

-1181 AFSTESIVSMQNN
+1181 AFSTESIVFMQNN

-1260 EEQATK
+1260 EEQSTK

-1402 IDKRIKTVVTDE
+1402 IDKRIKTVITDE

>member
-25 VARGITTLFFGLS
+25 VARGMTILLFGLG
-38 VVALSNVKVQASS
+38 VIALSNVEVQASS

-92 LMEWNGYKPGDEY
+92 LMEWNGYKSGDEY

-132 KIIQPQDRIAQ
+132 KIIQPQDRITQ

-183 DTGNSD
+183 D
-189 NNANNSGSDNNQE
+189 
-202 LPTDNGNVDTGNNG
+202 LGNNG
-216 NNNSNNSG
+216 NNTDNSG
-224 SDNSSIPTDNGNV
+224 NDSSNIPTDNGNV
-237 DNGNSDN
+237 DNGNSGN

-258 PTDNGNVDTGNNGNN
+258 PTDNGNVDAGNNGNN
-273 NSNNS
+273 NTNNS
-278 GSDNSSIPTDNG
+278 GSDNN
-290 NVDNGNSDNNNANN
+290 
-304 SGSDNSNIPTD
+304 NIPTD
-315 NGNVDA
+315 NGNVDT
-321 GNNGNNNTN
+321 GNNGNNDTN

-354 NTNNSG
+354 N
-360 SDNSNIPTDN
+360 
-370 GNVDTEN
+370 
-377 SGNNNNNNS
+377 NNNS
-386 GSDNSQELPTDNG
+386 DSDNSQEL
-399 NVDTGNNGNNNTN
+399 
-412 NSGSDNSQ
+412 
-420 ELPTDNGNVDT
+420 
-431 GNNGNNNTNNSGS
+431 
-444 DNSNIPTD
+444 
-452 NGNVDNG
+452 
-459 NSDNNNAN
+459 
-467 NSGSDNSN
+467 
-475 IPTDNGNVDTGN
+475 
-487 NGNNNTNNS
+487 
-496 GSNNSNIPTDNGN
+496 
-509 VDNGNSDN
+509 
-517 NNANNSGSDNSN
+517 
-529 IPTDNGNV
+529 
-537 DTGNNGNNNTNNSGS
+537 
-552 DNSQEL
+552 
-558 PTDNGNVDAGN
+558 
-569 NGNNNTNN
+569 
-577 SGSDSSNIPTD
+577 
-588 NGNVDTGNNGN
+588 
-599 NNTNNS
+599 
-605 GSDNSNIPT
+605 
-614 DNGNVDNGNNGNN
+614 
-627 NTNNSGSDNSQ
+627 
-638 ELPTDNGNVD
+638 
-648 AGNNGNNNAN
+648 
-658 NSGSDNSQELPTD
+658 
-671 NGNVDTG
+671 
-678 NNGNNNTNNSGSDN
+678 
-692 SNIPTDNGNVDNGN
+692 PTDNGNVDNGN
-706 SGNNNANNSGSD
+706 SGNNNA
-718 NSQELPTDNGNVDT
+718 
-732 GNNGNNNTNNS
+732 
-743 GSDNSNIPTDNGN
+743 
-756 VDNGNSGNN
+756 
-765 NANNSGSDNSQE
+765 
-777 LPTNNGNVDTGNNG
+777 
-791 NNNTNNSGSDN
+791 NNSGSDN

-853 SDNSNI
+853 SDNS
-859 PTDNGNVDTG
+859 
-869 NNGNNNTNN
+869 
-878 SGSDNSQEL
+878 
-887 PTDNGNV
+887 
-894 DTGNNGNN
+894 
-902 NTNNS
+902 
-907 GSDNSQELPTDNG
+907 QELPTDNG

-955 NNNNNSG
+955 NNTTNNSG

-985 DISPLQNLLMVN
+985 DISPLQNLLMAN

-1587 TELFYELADDQYK
+1587 TELFYELADNQYK

>member
-25 VARGITTLFFGLS
+25 VARGMTILLFGLG
-38 VVALSNVKVQASS
+38 VIALSNVEVQASS

-92 LMEWNGYKPGDEY
+92 LMEWNGYKSSDEY

-132 KIIQPQDRIAQ
+132 KIIQPQDRITQ
-143 TPLPTPAIITNKQ
+143 TSLPTPAIITNKQ
-156 KADNSSDNSNNSGSD
+156 KTDNSSDNSNNSGSD
-171 SNREFPTDKGNV
+171 SNREFPTDKGNVDSGNNGNNTDNSGNDSSNIPTDNGNV

-202 LPTDNGNVDTGNNG
+202 LPTDNGNVD
-216 NNNSNNSG
+216 
-224 SDNSSIPTDNGNV
+224 
-237 DNGNSDN
+237 
-244 NNANNSGSDNNQEL
+244 
-258 PTDNGNVDTGNNGNN
+258 
-273 NSNNS
+273 
-278 GSDNSSIPTDNG
+278 
-290 NVDNGNSDNNNANN
+290 
-304 SGSDNSNIPTD
+304 
-315 NGNVDA
+315 A
-321 GNNGNNNTN
+321 GNNGNNNT
-330 NSGSD
+330 
-335 NSNIPTDNGNV
+335 
-346 DTGNSGNN
+346 
-354 NTNNSG
+354 
-360 SDNSNIPTDN
+360 
-370 GNVDTEN
+370 
-377 SGNNNNNNS
+377 
-386 GSDNSQELPTDNG
+386 
-399 NVDTGNNGNNNTN
+399 
-412 NSGSDNSQ
+412 
-420 ELPTDNGNVDT
+420 
-431 GNNGNNNTNNSGS
+431 
-444 DNSNIPTD
+444 
-452 NGNVDNG
+452 
-459 NSDNNNAN
+459 
-467 NSGSDNSN
+467 
-475 IPTDNGNVDTGN
+475 
-487 NGNNNTNNS
+487 
-496 GSNNSNIPTDNGN
+496 
-509 VDNGNSDN
+509 
-517 NNANNSGSDNSN
+517 
-529 IPTDNGNV
+529 
-537 DTGNNGNNNTNNSGS
+537 
-552 DNSQEL
+552 
-558 PTDNGNVDAGN
+558 
-569 NGNNNTNN
+569 
-577 SGSDSSNIPTD
+577 
-588 NGNVDTGNNGN
+588 
-599 NNTNNS
+599 
-605 GSDNSNIPT
+605 
-614 DNGNVDNGNNGNN
+614 
-627 NTNNSGSDNSQ
+627 
-638 ELPTDNGNVD
+638 
-648 AGNNGNNNAN
+648 
-658 NSGSDNSQELPTD
+658 
-671 NGNVDTG
+671 
-678 NNGNNNTNNSGSDN
+678 
-692 SNIPTDNGNVDNGN
+692 
-706 SGNNNANNSGSD
+706 
-718 NSQELPTDNGNVDT
+718 
-732 GNNGNNNTNNS
+732 
-743 GSDNSNIPTDNGN
+743 
-756 VDNGNSGNN
+756 
-765 NANNSGSDNSQE
+765 
-777 LPTNNGNVDTGNNG
+777 
-791 NNNTNNSGSDN
+791 
-802 NQELPTDNGNVD
+802 
-814 TGNSGNNNTNNSGSD
+814 
-829 SSNIPTDNGNVDTG
+829 
-843 NSDNNANNSG
+843 
-853 SDNSNI
+853 
-859 PTDNGNVDTG
+859 
-869 NNGNNNTNN
+869 
-878 SGSDNSQEL
+878 
-887 PTDNGNV
+887 
-894 DTGNNGNN
+894 
-902 NTNNS
+902 
-907 GSDNSQELPTDNG
+907 
-920 NVDAGNNGNN
+920 
-930 NTNNSGSDNSN
+930 
-941 IPTDNGNVDNGNSD
+941 
-955 NNNNNSG
+955 NNSG

-985 DISPLQNLLMVN
+985 DISPLQNLLMAN

-1083 SSQLAYDN
+1083 PSQLAYDN
-1091 AINELKKLQSTTQ
+1091 AINELKKLQNTTQ
-1104 VTQATVDNAIANV
+1104 VTQATVDSAIANV
-1117 VEAKNQLDGK
+1117 IEAKNQLDGK

-1159 AYRTAAEGLLQAQGL
+1159 AYRTAAEGLLQTQGL

-1209 LQGKRDLEAK
+1209 LQGKHDLEAK

-1288 EKERAA
+1288 EKERAS

>member
-216 NNNSNNSG
+216 NNNTNNSG
-224 SDNSSIPTDNGNV
+224 SDNSNIPTDNGNV

-258 PTDNGNVDTGNNGNN
+258 PTDNGNVDAGNNGNN
-273 NSNNS
+273 NTNNSGSDNNQELPTDNGNVDAGNNGNNNANNSGSDNNQELPTDNGNVDTGNNDNNNTNNS
-278 GSDNSSIPTDNG
+278 GSDNSNIPTDNG
-290 NVDNGNSDNNNANN
+290 NVDTGNSDNNNANN

-354 NTNNSG
+354 NANNSGSDNNQELPTDNGNVDAGNNGNNNTNNSGSDNSNIPTDNDNVDTGNSGNNNANNSGNDNNQELPTDNGNIDTGNNGNNNTNNSGSDSSNIPTDNGNVDTGNSGNNNANNSG

-370 GNVDTEN
+370 GNVDA
-377 SGNNNNNNS
+377 
-386 GSDNSQELPTDNG
+386 
-399 NVDTGNNGNNNTN
+399 
-412 NSGSDNSQ
+412 
-420 ELPTDNGNVDT
+420 

-452 NGNVDNG
+452 NGNVDTG
-459 NSDNNNAN
+459 NSGNNNAN

-496 GSNNSNIPTDNGN
+496 D
-509 VDNGNSDN
+509 
-517 NNANNSGSDNSN
+517 SDNSN

-537 DTGNNGNNNTNNSGS
+537 DTGNS
-552 DNSQEL
+552 
-558 PTDNGNVDAGN
+558 
-569 NGNNNTNN
+569 
-577 SGSDSSNIPTD
+577 
-588 NGNVDTGNNGN
+588 GN

-614 DNGNVDNGNNGNN
+614 DNGNVD
-627 NTNNSGSDNSQ
+627 
-638 ELPTDNGNVD
+638 
-648 AGNNGNNNAN
+648 
-658 NSGSDNSQELPTD
+658 
-671 NGNVDTG
+671 TG
-678 NNGNNNTNNSGSDN
+678 NSGNNNTNNSGSDN

-718 NSQELPTDNGNVDT
+718 NN
-732 GNNGNNNTNNS
+732 
-743 GSDNSNIPTDNGN
+743 
-756 VDNGNSGNN
+756 
-765 NANNSGSDNSQE
+765 
-777 LPTNNGNVDTGNNG
+777 
-791 NNNTNNSGSDN
+791 
-802 NQELPTDNGNVD
+802 
-814 TGNSGNNNTNNSGSD
+814 
-829 SSNIPTDNGNVDTG
+829 
-843 NSDNNANNSG
+843 
-853 SDNSNI
+853 
-859 PTDNGNVDTG
+859 
-869 NNGNNNTNN
+869 
-878 SGSDNSQEL
+878 
-887 PTDNGNV
+887 
-894 DTGNNGNN
+894 
-902 NTNNS
+902 
-907 GSDNSQELPTDNG
+907 QELPTDNG

-941 IPTDNGNVDNGNSD
+941 IPTDNGNVDTGNSGNNNANNSGSDNSNIPTDNGNVDAGNNGNNNTNNSGSDNSNIPTDNGNVDTGNNGNNNTNNSDSDNSQELPTDNGNVDTDNNGNNNTSNSGSDNSNIPTDNGNVDNGNSG
-955 NNNNNSG
+955 NNNTNNSG

-985 DISPLQNLLMVN
+985 DISPLQNLLMAN

-1117 VEAKNQLDGK
+1117 IEAKNQLDGK

-1159 AYRTAAEGLLQAQGL
+1159 AYRTAAEGLLQTQGL

-1266 LTTVINEAIDAQNK
+1266 LTTVINEAIEAQNK

-1391 GRGTKDSMGSN
+1391 GRGSKDSMGSN

-1529 LELMEGIKYFSDY
+1529 LELMEGIKYFSNY

>member
-216 NNNSNNSG
+216 NNNTNNSG
-224 SDNSSIPTDNGNV
+224 SDNSNIPTDNGNV
-237 DNGNSDN
+237 DNGNSGN
-244 NNANNSGSDNNQEL
+244 NNTNNSGSD
-258 PTDNGNVDTGNNGNN
+258 
-273 NSNNS
+273 S
-278 GSDNSSIPTDNG
+278 
-290 NVDNGNSDNNNANN
+290 
-304 SGSDNSNIPTD
+304 SNIPTD

-330 NSGSD
+330 NSDND
-335 NSNIPTDNGNV
+335 NSNT
-346 DTGNSGNN
+346 
-354 NTNNSG
+354 
-360 SDNSNIPTDN
+360 
-370 GNVDTEN
+370 
-377 SGNNNNNNS
+377 
-386 GSDNSQELPTDNG
+386 PTDNG

-412 NSGSDNSQ
+412 NSGSDN
-420 ELPTDNGNVDT
+420 N
-431 GNNGNNNTNNSGS
+431 
-444 DNSNIPTD
+444 
-452 NGNVDNG
+452 
-459 NSDNNNAN
+459 
-467 NSGSDNSN
+467 
-475 IPTDNGNVDTGN
+475 
-487 NGNNNTNNS
+487 
-496 GSNNSNIPTDNGN
+496 
-509 VDNGNSDN
+509 
-517 NNANNSGSDNSN
+517 
-529 IPTDNGNV
+529 
-537 DTGNNGNNNTNNSGS
+537 
-552 DNSQEL
+552 QEL
-558 PTDNGNVDAGN
+558 PTDNGNVDA
-569 NGNNNTNN
+569 
-577 SGSDSSNIPTD
+577 
-588 NGNVDTGNNGN
+588 
-599 NNTNNS
+599 
-605 GSDNSNIPT
+605 
-614 DNGNVDNGNNGNN
+614 
-627 NTNNSGSDNSQ
+627 
-638 ELPTDNGNVD
+638 
-648 AGNNGNNNAN
+648 
-658 NSGSDNSQELPTD
+658 
-671 NGNVDTG
+671 G

-756 VDNGNSGNN
+756 VDTGNSGNNNNNNSGSDNSQELPTDNGNSGNN

-777 LPTNNGNVDTGNNG
+777 LPTDNGNVDTGNNG
-791 NNNTNNSGSDN
+791 NNNINNSGSDNSNIPTDNGNVDTGNSGNNNANNSGSDNSQELPIDNGNVDAGNNGNNNTNNSDSDNSNIPTDNGNVDNGNSGNNNANNSGSDN

-853 SDNSNI
+853 SDNS
-859 PTDNGNVDTG
+859 
-869 NNGNNNTNN
+869 
-878 SGSDNSQEL
+878 
-887 PTDNGNV
+887 
-894 DTGNNGNN
+894 
-902 NTNNS
+902 
-907 GSDNSQELPTDNG
+907 QELPTDNG

-955 NNNNNSG
+955 NN
-962 SDNNGGPSSI
+962 GGPSSI

-985 DISPLQNLLMVN
+985 DISPLQNLLMAN

-1068 YNNRDNNQRYHNATA
+1068 YNNRDNNQRYHNATT

-1091 AINELKKLQSTTQ
+1091 AINELKKLQNTTQ
-1104 VTQATVDNAIANV
+1104 VTQATVDKAIANV
-1117 VEAKNQLDGK
+1117 IEAKNQLDGK

-1159 AYRTAAEGLLQAQGL
+1159 AYRVATEGLLQTQGL

-1181 AFSTESIVSMQNN
+1181 AFSTESIVSMHNN
-1194 LKTWLDFYIKSADKQ
+1194 LKLWLDFYIKSADKQ

-1266 LTTVINEAIDAQNK
+1266 LTTVINEAIEAQNK

-1391 GRGTKDSMGSN
+1391 GRGSKDSMGSN

-1529 LELMEGIKYFSDY
+1529 LELMEGIKYFSNY

>member
-1 MEKLYKALT
+1 MEKLYKVLT

-25 VARGITTLFFGLS
+25 VARGMTILLFGLG
-38 VVALSNVKVQASS
+38 VIALSNVEVQASS

-92 LMEWNGYKPGDEY
+92 LMEWNGYKSSDEY

-132 KIIQPQDRIAQ
+132 KIIQPQDRITQ
-143 TPLPTPAIITNKQ
+143 TSLPTPAIITNKQ
-156 KADNSSDNSNNSGSD
+156 KTDNSSDNSNNSGSD

-183 DTGNSD
+183 DS
-189 NNANNSGSDNNQE
+189 
-202 LPTDNGNVDTGNNG
+202 GNNG
-216 NNNSNNSG
+216 NNTDNSG
-224 SDNSSIPTDNGNV
+224 NDS
-237 DNGNSDN
+237 
-244 NNANNSGSDNNQEL
+244 
-258 PTDNGNVDTGNNGNN
+258 
-273 NSNNS
+273 
-278 GSDNSSIPTDNG
+278 
-290 NVDNGNSDNNNANN
+290 
-304 SGSDNSNIPTD
+304 
-315 NGNVDA
+315 
-321 GNNGNNNTN
+321 
-330 NSGSD
+330 
-335 NSNIPTDNGNV
+335 SNIPTDNGNV
-346 DTGNSGNN
+346 DTGNS
-354 NTNNSG
+354 
-360 SDNSNIPTDN
+360 
-370 GNVDTEN
+370 
-377 SGNNNNNNS
+377 
-386 GSDNSQELPTDNG
+386 
-399 NVDTGNNGNNNTN
+399 
-412 NSGSDNSQ
+412 
-420 ELPTDNGNVDT
+420 
-431 GNNGNNNTNNSGS
+431 
-444 DNSNIPTD
+444 
-452 NGNVDNG
+452 
-459 NSDNNNAN
+459 
-467 NSGSDNSN
+467 
-475 IPTDNGNVDTGN
+475 
-487 NGNNNTNNS
+487 
-496 GSNNSNIPTDNGN
+496 
-509 VDNGNSDN
+509 
-517 NNANNSGSDNSN
+517 
-529 IPTDNGNV
+529 
-537 DTGNNGNNNTNNSGS
+537 GNNNTNNSGS

-577 SGSDSSNIPTD
+577 SGSD
-588 NGNVDTGNNGN
+588 
-599 NNTNNS
+599 NS
-605 GSDNSNIPT
+605 
-614 DNGNVDNGNNGNN
+614 
-627 NTNNSGSDNSQ
+627 
-638 ELPTDNGNVD
+638 
-648 AGNNGNNNAN
+648 
-658 NSGSDNSQELPTD
+658 
-671 NGNVDTG
+671 
-678 NNGNNNTNNSGSDN
+678 
-692 SNIPTDNGNVDNGN
+692 
-706 SGNNNANNSGSD
+706 
-718 NSQELPTDNGNVDT
+718 
-732 GNNGNNNTNNS
+732 
-743 GSDNSNIPTDNGN
+743 
-756 VDNGNSGNN
+756 
-765 NANNSGSDNSQE
+765 
-777 LPTNNGNVDTGNNG
+777 
-791 NNNTNNSGSDN
+791 
-802 NQELPTDNGNVD
+802 QELPTDNGNVD

-869 NNGNNNTNN
+869 NSGNNNN
-878 SGSDNSQEL
+878 
-887 PTDNGNV
+887 
-894 DTGNNGNN
+894 
-902 NTNNS
+902 NNS

-941 IPTDNGNVDNGNSD
+941 IPTDNGNVDTGNSD
-955 NNNNNSG
+955 NNANNSGSDNNQELPTDNGNVDAGNNGNNNTNNSG

-985 DISPLQNLLMVN
+985 DISPLQNLLMAN

-1083 SSQLAYDN
+1083 PSQLAYDN
-1091 AINELKKLQSTTQ
+1091 AINELKKLQNTTQ
-1104 VTQATVDNAIANV
+1104 VTQATVDSAIANV
-1117 VEAKNQLDGK
+1117 IEAKNQLDGK

-1159 AYRTAAEGLLQAQGL
+1159 AYRTAAEGLLQTQGL

-1209 LQGKRDLEAK
+1209 LQGKHDLEAK

-1288 EKERAA
+1288 EKERAS

-1469 YQAGQNPD
+1469 YQARQNPD

-1587 TELFYELADDQYK
+1587 TELFYELADDQ
-1600 WWLKHFDEWPKVN
+1600 
-1613 PETDLDRT
+1613 
-1621 DFNNL
+1621 

>member
-25 VARGITTLFFGLS
+25 VARGMTILLFGLG
-38 VVALSNVKVQASS
+38 VIALSNVEVQASS

-92 LMEWNGYKPGDEY
+92 LMEWNGYKSGDEY

-132 KIIQPQDRIAQ
+132 KIIQPQDRITQ

-183 DTGNSD
+183 DS
-189 NNANNSGSDNNQE
+189 
-202 LPTDNGNVDTGNNG
+202 GNNG
-216 NNNSNNSG
+216 NN
-224 SDNSSIPTDNGNV
+224 TD
-237 DNGNSDN
+237 
-244 NNANNSGSDNNQEL
+244 
-258 PTDNGNVDTGNNGNN
+258 
-273 NSNNS
+273 
-278 GSDNSSIPTDNG
+278 
-290 NVDNGNSDNNNANN
+290 
-304 SGSDNSNIPTD
+304 
-315 NGNVDA
+315 
-321 GNNGNNNTN
+321 
-330 NSGSD
+330 
-335 NSNIPTDNGNV
+335 
-346 DTGNSGNN
+346 
-354 NTNNSG
+354 
-360 SDNSNIPTDN
+360 
-370 GNVDTEN
+370 
-377 SGNNNNNNS
+377 
-386 GSDNSQELPTDNG
+386 
-399 NVDTGNNGNNNTN
+399 
-412 NSGSDNSQ
+412 
-420 ELPTDNGNVDT
+420 
-431 GNNGNNNTNNSGS
+431 
-444 DNSNIPTD
+444 
-452 NGNVDNG
+452 
-459 NSDNNNAN
+459 
-467 NSGSDNSN
+467 
-475 IPTDNGNVDTGN
+475 
-487 NGNNNTNNS
+487 
-496 GSNNSNIPTDNGN
+496 
-509 VDNGNSDN
+509 
-517 NNANNSGSDNSN
+517 
-529 IPTDNGNV
+529 
-537 DTGNNGNNNTNNSGS
+537 
-552 DNSQEL
+552 
-558 PTDNGNVDAGN
+558 
-569 NGNNNTNN
+569 N

-599 NNTNNS
+599 NNTNNL
-605 GSDNSNIPT
+605 G
-614 DNGNVDNGNNGNN
+614 G
-627 NTNNSGSDNSQ
+627 DNSQ
-638 ELPTDNGNVD
+638 ELPIDNGNVD
-648 AGNNGNNNAN
+648 A
-658 NSGSDNSQELPTD
+658 
-671 NGNVDTG
+671 G

-718 NSQELPTDNGNVDT
+718 NSQELP
-732 GNNGNNNTNNS
+732 
-743 GSDNSNIPTDNGN
+743 I
-756 VDNGNSGNN
+756 
-765 NANNSGSDNSQE
+765 
-777 LPTNNGNVDTGNNG
+777 
-791 NNNTNNSGSDN
+791 
-802 NQELPTDNGNVD
+802 
-814 TGNSGNNNTNNSGSD
+814 
-829 SSNIPTDNGNVDTG
+829 
-843 NSDNNANNSG
+843 
-853 SDNSNI
+853 
-859 PTDNGNVDTG
+859 
-869 NNGNNNTNN
+869 
-878 SGSDNSQEL
+878 
-887 PTDNGNV
+887 
-894 DTGNNGNN
+894 
-902 NTNNS
+902 
-907 GSDNSQELPTDNG
+907 DNG

-941 IPTDNGNVDNGNSD
+941 IPTDNGNVDTGNSGNNNNNNSGSDNSQELPTDNGNVDTGNNGNNNTNNSDSDNSNIPTDNGNVDTGNSGNNNANNSGSDNNQELPTDNGNIDTGNSGNNNTNNSGSDSSNIPTDNGNVDAGNNGNNDTNNSGSDNSNIPTDNSNVDTGNSGNNNTNNSGSDNSNIPTDNGNIDNGNSD
-955 NNNNNSG
+955 NNTTNNSG

-985 DISPLQNLLMVN
+985 DISPLQNLLMAN

-1031 SLTNEEMVAMIDKLT
+1031 SLTNEEMVTMIDKLT

-1091 AINELKKLQSTTQ
+1091 AINELKKLQNTTQ
-1104 VTQATVDNAIANV
+1104 VTQATVDSAIANV
-1117 VEAKNQLDGK
+1117 IEAKNQLDGK

-1159 AYRTAAEGLLQAQGL
+1159 AYRTAAEGLLQTQGL

-1288 EKERAA
+1288 EKERTA

-1587 TELFYELADDQYK
+1587 TELFYELADNQYK

>member
-25 VARGITTLFFGLS
+25 VARGMTILLFGLG
-38 VVALSNVKVQASS
+38 VIALSNVEVQASS

-65 SNDRTFTFERGDT
+65 SNNRTFTFERGDT

-92 LMEWNGYKPGDEY
+92 LMEWNGYKSGDEY

-132 KIIQPQDRIAQ
+132 KIIQPQDRITQ

-171 SNREFPTDKGNV
+171 SNREFPTDKGNIDSGNNGNNTDNSGNDSSNIPTDNGNI
-183 DTGNSD
+183 DTGNNG
-189 NNANNSGSDNNQE
+189 NNNTNNSGSDNSQE
-202 LPTDNGNVDTGNNG
+202 LPTDNGNNNT
-216 NNNSNNSG
+216 NNSG
-224 SDNSSIPTDNGNV
+224 SDNSNIPTDNGNV
-237 DNGNSDN
+237 DNGNS
-244 NNANNSGSDNNQEL
+244 G
-258 PTDNGNVDTGNNGNN
+258 
-273 NSNNS
+273 
-278 GSDNSSIPTDNG
+278 
-290 NVDNGNSDNNNANN
+290 NNNANN

-315 NGNVDA
+315 NGNVDTGNSDNNANNSGSDNSNIPTDNGNVDTGNNGNNNTNNSGSDNSNIPTDNGNVDNGNSGNNNANNSGSDNSNIPTDNGNVDTGNNGNNDTNNSGSDNSQELPIDNGNVDAGNNGNNNTNNSGSDNSNIPTDNGNVDNGNSGNNNTNNSGSDSSNIPTDNGNADA

-354 NTNNSG
+354 NNNNSGSDNSQELPTDNGNVDAGNNGNNNTNNSG
-360 SDNSNIPTDN
+360 SDNSQELPTDN
-370 GNVDTEN
+370 GNVDNGN
-377 SGNNNNNNS
+377 SGNNNANNS

-452 NGNVDNG
+452 NGNVDTG
-459 NSDNNNAN
+459 NS
-467 NSGSDNSN
+467 
-475 IPTDNGNVDTGN
+475 
-487 NGNNNTNNS
+487 GNNNTNNS
-496 GSNNSNIPTDNGN
+496 GS
-509 VDNGNSDN
+509 DN
-517 NNANNSGSDNSN
+517 NQEL
-529 IPTDNGNV
+529 PTDNGNV

-558 PTDNGNVDAGN
+558 PTDNGNVD
-569 NGNNNTNN
+569 
-577 SGSDSSNIPTD
+577 
-588 NGNVDTGNNGN
+588 TGNSDN
-599 NNTNNS
+599 NANNS
-605 GSDNSNIPT
+605 GSDNN
-614 DNGNVDNGNNGNN
+614 
-627 NTNNSGSDNSQ
+627 Q

-648 AGNNGNNNAN
+648 AGNNGNNNTN
-658 NSGSDNSQELPTD
+658 NSDSDNNNIPTD

-678 NNGNNNTNNSGSDN
+678 NNGNNDINNSGSDN
-692 SNIPTDNGNVDNGN
+692 SNIPTDNGNVDTGN
-706 SGNNNANNSGSD
+706 SGNNNNNNSSSD
-718 NSQELPTDNGNVDT
+718 NSQEL
-732 GNNGNNNTNNS
+732 
-743 GSDNSNIPTDNGN
+743 PTDNGN

-765 NANNSGSDNSQE
+765 NA
-777 LPTNNGNVDTGNNG
+777 
-791 NNNTNNSGSDN
+791 NNSGSDN

-829 SSNIPTDNGNVDTG
+829 SSNIPTDNGNVD
-843 NSDNNANNSG
+843 
-853 SDNSNI
+853 
-859 PTDNGNVDTG
+859 
-869 NNGNNNTNN
+869 
-878 SGSDNSQEL
+878 
-887 PTDNGNV
+887 
-894 DTGNNGNN
+894 
-902 NTNNS
+902 
-907 GSDNSQELPTDNG
+907 
-920 NVDAGNNGNN
+920 AGNNGNN

-941 IPTDNGNVDNGNSD
+941 IPTDNSNVDTGNSGNNNTNNSGSDNSNIPTDNGNIDNGNSD
-955 NNNNNSG
+955 NNTTNNSG

-985 DISPLQNLLMVN
+985 DISPLQNLLMAN

-1017 DALMSEAKSLQYKL
+1017 DALISEAKSLQYKL

-1091 AINELKKLQSTTQ
+1091 AINELKKLQNTTQ
-1104 VTQATVDNAIANV
+1104 VTQATVDSAIANV
-1117 VEAKNQLDGK
+1117 IEAKNQLDGK

-1174 NVLPNIN
+1174 NVLSNIN

-1587 TELFYELADDQYK
+1587 TELFYELADNQYK

>member
-25 VARGITTLFFGLS
+25 VARGMTILLFGLG
-38 VVALSNVKVQASS
+38 VIALSNVEVQASS

-92 LMEWNGYKPGDEY
+92 LMEWNGYKSGDEY

-132 KIIQPQDRIAQ
+132 KIIQPQDRITQ

-156 KADNSSDNSNNSGSD
+156 KADNSSDNSNNYGSD

-183 DTGNSD
+183 DS
-189 NNANNSGSDNNQE
+189 
-202 LPTDNGNVDTGNNG
+202 GNNG
-216 NNNSNNSG
+216 NN
-224 SDNSSIPTDNGNV
+224 TD
-237 DNGNSDN
+237 
-244 NNANNSGSDNNQEL
+244 
-258 PTDNGNVDTGNNGNN
+258 
-273 NSNNS
+273 
-278 GSDNSSIPTDNG
+278 
-290 NVDNGNSDNNNANN
+290 
-304 SGSDNSNIPTD
+304 
-315 NGNVDA
+315 
-321 GNNGNNNTN
+321 
-330 NSGSD
+330 
-335 NSNIPTDNGNV
+335 
-346 DTGNSGNN
+346 NSGND
-354 NTNNSG
+354 S
-360 SDNSNIPTDN
+360 SNI
-370 GNVDTEN
+370 
-377 SGNNNNNNS
+377 
-386 GSDNSQELPTDNG
+386 PTDNG

-431 GNNGNNNTNNSGS
+431 GNSDNNANNSGSDNNQELPTDNGNVDTGNNGNNDTNNSGS

-452 NGNVDNG
+452 NGNVDSG
-459 NSDNNNAN
+459 NS
-467 NSGSDNSN
+467 
-475 IPTDNGNVDTGN
+475 
-487 NGNNNTNNS
+487 
-496 GSNNSNIPTDNGN
+496 
-509 VDNGNSDN
+509 
-517 NNANNSGSDNSN
+517 
-529 IPTDNGNV
+529 
-537 DTGNNGNNNTNNSGS
+537 
-552 DNSQEL
+552 
-558 PTDNGNVDAGN
+558 
-569 NGNNNTNN
+569 
-577 SGSDSSNIPTD
+577 
-588 NGNVDTGNNGN
+588 
-599 NNTNNS
+599 
-605 GSDNSNIPT
+605 
-614 DNGNVDNGNNGNN
+614 
-627 NTNNSGSDNSQ
+627 
-638 ELPTDNGNVD
+638 
-648 AGNNGNNNAN
+648 GNNNAN

-743 GSDNSNIPTDNGN
+743 GSDNSNIPTN
-756 VDNGNSGNN
+756 
-765 NANNSGSDNSQE
+765 
-777 LPTNNGNVDTGNNG
+777 
-791 NNNTNNSGSDN
+791 
-802 NQELPTDNGNVD
+802 
-814 TGNSGNNNTNNSGSD
+814 
-829 SSNIPTDNGNVDTG
+829 
-843 NSDNNANNSG
+843 
-853 SDNSNI
+853 
-859 PTDNGNVDTG
+859 
-869 NNGNNNTNN
+869 
-878 SGSDNSQEL
+878 
-887 PTDNGNV
+887 
-894 DTGNNGNN
+894 
-902 NTNNS
+902 
-907 GSDNSQELPTDNG
+907 
-920 NVDAGNNGNN
+920 
-930 NTNNSGSDNSN
+930 
-941 IPTDNGNVDNGNSD
+941 NGNVDNGNSD
-955 NNNNNSG
+955 NNTTNNSG

-985 DISPLQNLLMVN
+985 DISPLQNLLMAN

-1007 NASENNRLAF
+1007 NASENNCLAF

-1083 SSQLAYDN
+1083 PSQLAYDN
-1091 AINELKKLQSTTQ
+1091 AINELKKLQNTTQ
-1104 VTQATVDNAIANV
+1104 VTQATVDSAIANV
-1117 VEAKNQLDGK
+1117 IEAKNQLDGK

-1159 AYRTAAEGLLQAQGL
+1159 AYRTAAEVLLQTQGL

-1181 AFSTESIVSMQNN
+1181 AFSTESIVSIQNN

-1444 GVPPMKMAPIS
+1444 GVSPMKMAPIS

-1613 PETDLDRT
+1613 PETDLDKT

>member
-216 NNNSNNSG
+216 NNNTNNSG
-224 SDNSSIPTDNGNV
+224 SDNSNIPTDNGNV

-258 PTDNGNVDTGNNGNN
+258 PTDNGNVDAGNNGNN
-273 NSNNS
+273 NTNNS
-278 GSDNSSIPTDNG
+278 GSDNSNIPTDNG
-290 NVDNGNSDNNNANN
+290 NVDNGNSDNNNANNSGSDNNQELPTDNGNVDAGNNGNNNANNSGSDNNQELPTDNGNVDTGNNDNNNTNNSGSDNSNIPTDNGNVDTGNSDNNNANN

-354 NTNNSG
+354 NANNSG
-360 SDNSNIPTDN
+360 SDNN
-370 GNVDTEN
+370 
-377 SGNNNNNNS
+377 
-386 GSDNSQELPTDNG
+386 QELPTDNG
-399 NVDTGNNGNNNTN
+399 NVDA
-412 NSGSDNSQ
+412 
-420 ELPTDNGNVDT
+420 

-452 NGNVDNG
+452 NDNVDTG
-459 NSDNNNAN
+459 NSGNNNAN
-467 NSGSDNSN
+467 NSGN
-475 IPTDNGNVDTGN
+475 
-487 NGNNNTNNS
+487 
-496 GSNNSNIPTDNGN
+496 
-509 VDNGNSDN
+509 DN
-517 NNANNSGSDNSN
+517 N
-529 IPTDNGNV
+529 
-537 DTGNNGNNNTNNSGS
+537 
-552 DNSQEL
+552 QEL
-558 PTDNGNVDAGN
+558 PTDNGNIDTGN

-588 NGNVDTGNNGN
+588 NGNVDTGN
-599 NNTNNS
+599 
-605 GSDNSNIPT
+605 
-614 DNGNVDNGNNGNN
+614 
-627 NTNNSGSDNSQ
+627 
-638 ELPTDNGNVD
+638 
-648 AGNNGNNNAN
+648 
-658 NSGSDNSQELPTD
+658 
-671 NGNVDTG
+671 
-678 NNGNNNTNNSGSDN
+678 
-692 SNIPTDNGNVDNGN
+692 

-718 NSQELPTDNGNVDT
+718 NS
-732 GNNGNNNTNNS
+732 
-743 GSDNSNIPTDNGN
+743 NI
-756 VDNGNSGNN
+756 
-765 NANNSGSDNSQE
+765 
-777 LPTNNGNVDTGNNG
+777 
-791 NNNTNNSGSDN
+791 
-802 NQELPTDNGNVD
+802 
-814 TGNSGNNNTNNSGSD
+814 
-829 SSNIPTDNGNVDTG
+829 
-843 NSDNNANNSG
+843 
-853 SDNSNI
+853 
-859 PTDNGNVDTG
+859 
-869 NNGNNNTNN
+869 
-878 SGSDNSQEL
+878 
-887 PTDNGNV
+887 
-894 DTGNNGNN
+894 
-902 NTNNS
+902 
-907 GSDNSQELPTDNG
+907 PTDNG

-941 IPTDNGNVDNGNSD
+941 IPTDNGNVDTGNSGNNNANNSGSDNSNIPTDNGNVDAGNNGNNNTNNSGSDNSNIPTDNGNVDTGNNGNNNTNNSDSDNSQELPTDNGNVDTDNNGNNNTSNSGSDNSNIPTDNGNVDNGNSG
-955 NNNNNSG
+955 NNNTNNSG

-985 DISPLQNLLMVN
+985 DISPLQNLLMAN

-1117 VEAKNQLDGK
+1117 IEAKNQLDGK

-1159 AYRTAAEGLLQAQGL
+1159 AYRTAAEGLLQTQGL

-1266 LTTVINEAIDAQNK
+1266 LTTVINEAIEAQNK

-1391 GRGTKDSMGSN
+1391 GRGSKDSMGSN

-1529 LELMEGIKYFSDY
+1529 LELMEGIKYFSNY

>member
-10 EQKYRVK
+10 KQKYRVK

-25 VARGITTLFFGLS
+25 VARGMTILLFGLG
-38 VVALSNVKVQASS
+38 VIALSNVEVQASS

-92 LMEWNGYKPGDEY
+92 LMEWNGYKSSDEY

-132 KIIQPQDRIAQ
+132 KIIQPQDRITQ
-143 TPLPTPAIITNKQ
+143 TSLPTPAIITNKQ
-156 KADNSSDNSNNSGSD
+156 KTDNSSDNSNNSGSD

-183 DTGNSD
+183 DS
-189 NNANNSGSDNNQE
+189 
-202 LPTDNGNVDTGNNG
+202 GNNG
-216 NNNSNNSG
+216 NNTDNSG
-224 SDNSSIPTDNGNV
+224 NDS
-237 DNGNSDN
+237 
-244 NNANNSGSDNNQEL
+244 
-258 PTDNGNVDTGNNGNN
+258 
-273 NSNNS
+273 
-278 GSDNSSIPTDNG
+278 
-290 NVDNGNSDNNNANN
+290 
-304 SGSDNSNIPTD
+304 
-315 NGNVDA
+315 
-321 GNNGNNNTN
+321 
-330 NSGSD
+330 
-335 NSNIPTDNGNV
+335 SNIPTDNGNV
-346 DTGNSGNN
+346 DTGNS
-354 NTNNSG
+354 
-360 SDNSNIPTDN
+360 
-370 GNVDTEN
+370 
-377 SGNNNNNNS
+377 
-386 GSDNSQELPTDNG
+386 
-399 NVDTGNNGNNNTN
+399 
-412 NSGSDNSQ
+412 
-420 ELPTDNGNVDT
+420 
-431 GNNGNNNTNNSGS
+431 
-444 DNSNIPTD
+444 
-452 NGNVDNG
+452 
-459 NSDNNNAN
+459 
-467 NSGSDNSN
+467 
-475 IPTDNGNVDTGN
+475 
-487 NGNNNTNNS
+487 
-496 GSNNSNIPTDNGN
+496 
-509 VDNGNSDN
+509 
-517 NNANNSGSDNSN
+517 
-529 IPTDNGNV
+529 
-537 DTGNNGNNNTNNSGS
+537 GNNNTNNSGS

-577 SGSDSSNIPTD
+577 SGSD
-588 NGNVDTGNNGN
+588 
-599 NNTNNS
+599 NS
-605 GSDNSNIPT
+605 
-614 DNGNVDNGNNGNN
+614 
-627 NTNNSGSDNSQ
+627 
-638 ELPTDNGNVD
+638 
-648 AGNNGNNNAN
+648 
-658 NSGSDNSQELPTD
+658 
-671 NGNVDTG
+671 
-678 NNGNNNTNNSGSDN
+678 
-692 SNIPTDNGNVDNGN
+692 
-706 SGNNNANNSGSD
+706 
-718 NSQELPTDNGNVDT
+718 
-732 GNNGNNNTNNS
+732 
-743 GSDNSNIPTDNGN
+743 
-756 VDNGNSGNN
+756 
-765 NANNSGSDNSQE
+765 
-777 LPTNNGNVDTGNNG
+777 
-791 NNNTNNSGSDN
+791 
-802 NQELPTDNGNVD
+802 QELPTDNGNVD

-869 NNGNNNTNN
+869 NSGNNNN
-878 SGSDNSQEL
+878 
-887 PTDNGNV
+887 
-894 DTGNNGNN
+894 
-902 NTNNS
+902 NNS

-941 IPTDNGNVDNGNSD
+941 IPTDNGNVDTGNSD
-955 NNNNNSG
+955 NNANNSGSDNNQELPTDNGNVDAGNNGNNNTNNSG

-985 DISPLQNLLMVN
+985 DISPLQNLLMAN

-1083 SSQLAYDN
+1083 PSQLAYDN
-1091 AINELKKLQSTTQ
+1091 AINELKKLQNTTQ
-1104 VTQATVDNAIANV
+1104 VTQATVDSAIANV
-1117 VEAKNQLDGK
+1117 IEAKNQLDGK

-1159 AYRTAAEGLLQAQGL
+1159 AYRTAAESLLQTQGL

-1209 LQGKRDLEAK
+1209 LQGKHDLEAK

-1288 EKERAA
+1288 EKERAS

-1492 VPHAMTAGYSENV
+1492 VPHAITAGYSENV

>member
-25 VARGITTLFFGLS
+25 VARGMTILLFGLG
-38 VVALSNVKVQASS
+38 VIALSNVEVQASS

-92 LMEWNGYKPGDEY
+92 LMEWNGYKSSDEY

-119 LTFTTPNGNVILD
+119 LTFTTSNGNVILD
-132 KIIQPQDRIAQ
+132 KIIQPQDRITQ
-143 TPLPTPAIITNKQ
+143 TSLPTPAIITNKQ
-156 KADNSSDNSNNSGSD
+156 KTDNSSDNSNNSGSD

-183 DTGNSD
+183 DS
-189 NNANNSGSDNNQE
+189 
-202 LPTDNGNVDTGNNG
+202 GNNG
-216 NNNSNNSG
+216 NNTDNSG
-224 SDNSSIPTDNGNV
+224 NDS
-237 DNGNSDN
+237 
-244 NNANNSGSDNNQEL
+244 
-258 PTDNGNVDTGNNGNN
+258 
-273 NSNNS
+273 
-278 GSDNSSIPTDNG
+278 
-290 NVDNGNSDNNNANN
+290 
-304 SGSDNSNIPTD
+304 
-315 NGNVDA
+315 
-321 GNNGNNNTN
+321 
-330 NSGSD
+330 
-335 NSNIPTDNGNV
+335 SNIPTDNGNV
-346 DTGNSGNN
+346 DTGNS
-354 NTNNSG
+354 
-360 SDNSNIPTDN
+360 
-370 GNVDTEN
+370 
-377 SGNNNNNNS
+377 
-386 GSDNSQELPTDNG
+386 
-399 NVDTGNNGNNNTN
+399 
-412 NSGSDNSQ
+412 
-420 ELPTDNGNVDT
+420 
-431 GNNGNNNTNNSGS
+431 
-444 DNSNIPTD
+444 
-452 NGNVDNG
+452 
-459 NSDNNNAN
+459 
-467 NSGSDNSN
+467 
-475 IPTDNGNVDTGN
+475 
-487 NGNNNTNNS
+487 
-496 GSNNSNIPTDNGN
+496 
-509 VDNGNSDN
+509 
-517 NNANNSGSDNSN
+517 
-529 IPTDNGNV
+529 
-537 DTGNNGNNNTNNSGS
+537 GNNNTNNSGS

-577 SGSDSSNIPTD
+577 SGSD
-588 NGNVDTGNNGN
+588 
-599 NNTNNS
+599 NS
-605 GSDNSNIPT
+605 
-614 DNGNVDNGNNGNN
+614 
-627 NTNNSGSDNSQ
+627 
-638 ELPTDNGNVD
+638 
-648 AGNNGNNNAN
+648 
-658 NSGSDNSQELPTD
+658 
-671 NGNVDTG
+671 
-678 NNGNNNTNNSGSDN
+678 
-692 SNIPTDNGNVDNGN
+692 
-706 SGNNNANNSGSD
+706 
-718 NSQELPTDNGNVDT
+718 
-732 GNNGNNNTNNS
+732 
-743 GSDNSNIPTDNGN
+743 
-756 VDNGNSGNN
+756 
-765 NANNSGSDNSQE
+765 
-777 LPTNNGNVDTGNNG
+777 
-791 NNNTNNSGSDN
+791 
-802 NQELPTDNGNVD
+802 QELPTDNGNVD

-853 SDNSNI
+853 SDNN
-859 PTDNGNVDTG
+859 
-869 NNGNNNTNN
+869 
-878 SGSDNSQEL
+878 
-887 PTDNGNV
+887 
-894 DTGNNGNN
+894 
-902 NTNNS
+902 
-907 GSDNSQELPTDNG
+907 QELPTDNG

-930 NTNNSGSDNSN
+930 NTNNSGSGNSN
-941 IPTDNGNVDNGNSD
+941 IPTDNGNVDTGNSD
-955 NNNNNSG
+955 NNANNSGSDNNQELPTDNGNVDAGNNGNNNTNNSG

-985 DISPLQNLLMVN
+985 DISPLQNLLMAN

-1083 SSQLAYDN
+1083 PSQLAYDN
-1091 AINELKKLQSTTQ
+1091 AINELKKLQNTTQ
-1104 VTQATVDNAIANV
+1104 VTQATVDSAIANV
-1117 VEAKNQLDGK
+1117 IEAKNQLDGK

-1159 AYRTAAEGLLQAQGL
+1159 AYRTAAEGLLQTQGL

-1209 LQGKRDLEAK
+1209 LQGKHDLEAK

-1266 LTTVINEAIDAQNK
+1266 LTTVINEAIDTQNK

-1288 EKERAA
+1288 EKERAS

-1469 YQAGQNPD
+1469 YQAG
-1477 FKIGDSHVG
+1477 
-1486 TIAVLL
+1486 
-1492 VPHAMTAGYSENV
+1492 
-1505 YPSANAPIIS
+1505 PSWTKP
-1515 NHFTPEYMADVYNK
+1515 
-1529 LELMEGIKYFSDY
+1529 
-1542 FNDTEAKS
+1542 
-1550 GHYTNIILP
+1550 
-1559 QHQYFYS
+1559 
-1566 AMIVGNVVP
+1566 
-1575 ENNSFSSYRVSL
+1575 
-1587 TELFYELADDQYK
+1587 
-1600 WWLKHFDEWPKVN
+1600 
-1613 PETDLDRT
+1613 
-1621 DFNNL
+1621 

>member
-183 DTGNSD
+183 D
-189 NNANNSGSDNNQE
+189 SGS
-202 LPTDNGNVDTGNNG
+202 NG
-216 NNNSNNSG
+216 NN
-224 SDNSSIPTDNGNV
+224 TD
-237 DNGNSDN
+237 
-244 NNANNSGSDNNQEL
+244 
-258 PTDNGNVDTGNNGNN
+258 
-273 NSNNS
+273 
-278 GSDNSSIPTDNG
+278 
-290 NVDNGNSDNNNANN
+290 
-304 SGSDNSNIPTD
+304 
-315 NGNVDA
+315 
-321 GNNGNNNTN
+321 
-330 NSGSD
+330 
-335 NSNIPTDNGNV
+335 
-346 DTGNSGNN
+346 NSGN
-354 NTNNSG
+354 
-360 SDNSNIPTDN
+360 
-370 GNVDTEN
+370 
-377 SGNNNNNNS
+377 
-386 GSDNSQELPTDNG
+386 
-399 NVDTGNNGNNNTN
+399 
-412 NSGSDNSQ
+412 
-420 ELPTDNGNVDT
+420 
-431 GNNGNNNTNNSGS
+431 
-444 DNSNIPTD
+444 
-452 NGNVDNG
+452 
-459 NSDNNNAN
+459 
-467 NSGSDNSN
+467 
-475 IPTDNGNVDTGN
+475 
-487 NGNNNTNNS
+487 
-496 GSNNSNIPTDNGN
+496 
-509 VDNGNSDN
+509 
-517 NNANNSGSDNSN
+517 
-529 IPTDNGNV
+529 
-537 DTGNNGNNNTNNSGS
+537 
-552 DNSQEL
+552 
-558 PTDNGNVDAGN
+558 
-569 NGNNNTNN
+569 
-577 SGSDSSNIPTD
+577 DSSNIPTD

-614 DNGNVDNGNNGNN
+614 DNGNVDTGNNDNN
-627 NTNNSGSDNSQ
+627 NTNNSGSDSSNI
-638 ELPTDNGNVD
+638 
-648 AGNNGNNNAN
+648 
-658 NSGSDNSQELPTD
+658 PTD

-678 NNGNNNTNNSGSDN
+678 NSGNNNTNNSGSDN
-692 SNIPTDNGNVDNGN
+692 SNISTD
-706 SGNNNANNSGSD
+706 
-718 NSQELPTDNGNVDT
+718 
-732 GNNGNNNTNNS
+732 
-743 GSDNSNIPTDNGN
+743 
-756 VDNGNSGNN
+756 
-765 NANNSGSDNSQE
+765 
-777 LPTNNGNVDTGNNG
+777 NGNVDTGNNG

-814 TGNSGNNNTNNSGSD
+814 AGNNGNNITNNSGSD
-829 SSNIPTDNGNVDTG
+829 NSNIPTDNGNVDTG
-843 NSDNNANNSG
+843 NSGNNNANNSG

-878 SGSDNSQEL
+878 SD
-887 PTDNGNV
+887 
-894 DTGNNGNN
+894 
-902 NTNNS
+902 
-907 GSDNSQELPTDNG
+907 SDNSQELPTDNG

-941 IPTDNGNVDNGNSD
+941 IPTDNSNVDTGNSGNNNTNNSGSDNSNIPTDNGNIDNGNSD
-955 NNNNNSG
+955 NNTTNNSG

-985 DISPLQNLLMVN
+985 DISPLQNLLMAN

-1083 SSQLAYDN
+1083 SSQFAYDN
-1091 AINELKKLQSTTQ
+1091 AINELKKLQNTTQ
-1104 VTQATVDNAIANV
+1104 VTQATVDSAIANV
-1117 VEAKNQLDGK
+1117 IEAKNQLDGK

-1174 NVLPNIN
+1174 NVLSNIN

-1391 GRGTKDSMGSN
+1391 GRGSKDSMGSN

-1529 LELMEGIKYFSDY
+1529 LELMEGIKYFSNY

>member
-25 VARGITTLFFGLS
+25 VARGMTILLFGLG
-38 VVALSNVKVQASS
+38 VIALSNVEVQASS

-92 LMEWNGYKPGDEY
+92 LMEWNGYKSGDEY

-132 KIIQPQDRIAQ
+132 KIIQPQDRITQ

-183 DTGNSD
+183 DS
-189 NNANNSGSDNNQE
+189 
-202 LPTDNGNVDTGNNG
+202 GNNG
-216 NNNSNNSG
+216 NN
-224 SDNSSIPTDNGNV
+224 TD
-237 DNGNSDN
+237 
-244 NNANNSGSDNNQEL
+244 
-258 PTDNGNVDTGNNGNN
+258 
-273 NSNNS
+273 
-278 GSDNSSIPTDNG
+278 
-290 NVDNGNSDNNNANN
+290 
-304 SGSDNSNIPTD
+304 
-315 NGNVDA
+315 
-321 GNNGNNNTN
+321 
-330 NSGSD
+330 
-335 NSNIPTDNGNV
+335 
-346 DTGNSGNN
+346 NSGN
-354 NTNNSG
+354 
-360 SDNSNIPTDN
+360 
-370 GNVDTEN
+370 
-377 SGNNNNNNS
+377 
-386 GSDNSQELPTDNG
+386 
-399 NVDTGNNGNNNTN
+399 
-412 NSGSDNSQ
+412 
-420 ELPTDNGNVDT
+420 
-431 GNNGNNNTNNSGS
+431 
-444 DNSNIPTD
+444 
-452 NGNVDNG
+452 
-459 NSDNNNAN
+459 
-467 NSGSDNSN
+467 
-475 IPTDNGNVDTGN
+475 
-487 NGNNNTNNS
+487 
-496 GSNNSNIPTDNGN
+496 
-509 VDNGNSDN
+509 
-517 NNANNSGSDNSN
+517 
-529 IPTDNGNV
+529 
-537 DTGNNGNNNTNNSGS
+537 
-552 DNSQEL
+552 
-558 PTDNGNVDAGN
+558 
-569 NGNNNTNN
+569 
-577 SGSDSSNIPTD
+577 DSSNI
-588 NGNVDTGNNGN
+588 
-599 NNTNNS
+599 
-605 GSDNSNIPT
+605 
-614 DNGNVDNGNNGNN
+614 
-627 NTNNSGSDNSQ
+627 
-638 ELPTDNGNVD
+638 
-648 AGNNGNNNAN
+648 
-658 NSGSDNSQELPTD
+658 PTD

-718 NSQELPTDNGNVDT
+718 NSQELPIDNGNVDA

-743 GSDNSNIPTDNGN
+743 GSDN
-756 VDNGNSGNN
+756 
-765 NANNSGSDNSQE
+765 
-777 LPTNNGNVDTGNNG
+777 
-791 NNNTNNSGSDN
+791 
-802 NQELPTDNGNVD
+802 
-814 TGNSGNNNTNNSGSD
+814 
-829 SSNIPTDNGNVDTG
+829 SNIPTDNGNVDTG

-859 PTDNGNVDTG
+859 PTDNGNVDTENSD
-869 NNGNNNTNN
+869 NNANN
-878 SGSDNSQEL
+878 SGSDNS
-887 PTDNGNV
+887 NI
-894 DTGNNGNN
+894 
-902 NTNNS
+902 
-907 GSDNSQELPTDNG
+907 PTDNG

-930 NTNNSGSDNSN
+930 NTNNSDSDNSN
-941 IPTDNGNVDNGNSD
+941 IPTDNGNVDTGNSD
-955 NNNNNSG
+955 NNANNSGSDNNQELPTDSGNVDAGNNGNNNTNNSG

-985 DISPLQNLLMVN
+985 DISPLQNLLIAN

-1083 SSQLAYDN
+1083 PSQLAYDN
-1091 AINELKKLQSTTQ
+1091 AINELKKLQNTTQ
-1104 VTQATVDNAIANV
+1104 VTQATVDSAIANV
-1117 VEAKNQLDGK
+1117 IEAKNQLDGK

-1159 AYRTAAEGLLQAQGL
+1159 AYRTAAEGLLQTQGL

-1260 EEQATK
+1260 EEQSTK

-1613 PETDLDRT
+1613 PETDLDKT

>member
-216 NNNSNNSG
+216 NNNTNNSG
-224 SDNSSIPTDNGNV
+224 SDNSNIPTDNGNV
-237 DNGNSDN
+237 DTGNSGN

-258 PTDNGNVDTGNNGNN
+258 PTDNGNVDAGNNGNNNTNNSGSDNSNIPTDNDNVDTGNSGNNNANNSGNDNNQELPTDNGNIDTGNNGNN
-273 NSNNS
+273 NTNNSGSDSSNIPTDNGNVDTGNSGNNNANNS
-278 GSDNSSIPTDNG
+278 GSDNSNIPTDNGNVDAGNNGNNNTNNSGSDNSNIPTDNG

-346 DTGNSGNN
+346 DTGNNGNN
-354 NTNNSG
+354 NTNNS
-360 SDNSNIPTDN
+360 D
-370 GNVDTEN
+370 
-377 SGNNNNNNS
+377 
-386 GSDNSQELPTDNG
+386 SDNSQELPTDNG
-399 NVDTGNNGNNNTN
+399 NVDIDNNGNNNT
-412 NSGSDNSQ
+412 S
-420 ELPTDNGNVDT
+420 
-431 GNNGNNNTNNSGS
+431 
-444 DNSNIPTD
+444 
-452 NGNVDNG
+452 
-459 NSDNNNAN
+459 
-467 NSGSDNSN
+467 
-475 IPTDNGNVDTGN
+475 
-487 NGNNNTNNS
+487 
-496 GSNNSNIPTDNGN
+496 
-509 VDNGNSDN
+509 
-517 NNANNSGSDNSN
+517 
-529 IPTDNGNV
+529 
-537 DTGNNGNNNTNNSGS
+537 
-552 DNSQEL
+552 
-558 PTDNGNVDAGN
+558 
-569 NGNNNTNN
+569 
-577 SGSDSSNIPTD
+577 
-588 NGNVDTGNNGN
+588 
-599 NNTNNS
+599 
-605 GSDNSNIPT
+605 
-614 DNGNVDNGNNGNN
+614 
-627 NTNNSGSDNSQ
+627 
-638 ELPTDNGNVD
+638 
-648 AGNNGNNNAN
+648 
-658 NSGSDNSQELPTD
+658 
-671 NGNVDTG
+671 
-678 NNGNNNTNNSGSDN
+678 NSGSDN

-706 SGNNNANNSGSD
+706 SGNNN
-718 NSQELPTDNGNVDT
+718 T
-732 GNNGNNNTNNS
+732 
-743 GSDNSNIPTDNGN
+743 
-756 VDNGNSGNN
+756 
-765 NANNSGSDNSQE
+765 
-777 LPTNNGNVDTGNNG
+777 
-791 NNNTNNSGSDN
+791 
-802 NQELPTDNGNVD
+802 
-814 TGNSGNNNTNNSGSD
+814 
-829 SSNIPTDNGNVDTG
+829 
-843 NSDNNANNSG
+843 
-853 SDNSNI
+853 
-859 PTDNGNVDTG
+859 
-869 NNGNNNTNN
+869 
-878 SGSDNSQEL
+878 
-887 PTDNGNV
+887 
-894 DTGNNGNN
+894 
-902 NTNNS
+902 
-907 GSDNSQELPTDNG
+907 
-920 NVDAGNNGNN
+920 
-930 NTNNSGSDNSN
+930 
-941 IPTDNGNVDNGNSD
+941 
-955 NNNNNSG
+955 NNSG

-985 DISPLQNLLMVN
+985 DISPLQNLLMAN

-1068 YNNRDNNQRYHNATA
+1068 YNNRDNNQRYHNTTT

-1091 AINELKKLQSTTQ
+1091 AINELKKLQNTTQ
-1104 VTQATVDNAIANV
+1104 VTQATVDKAIANV
-1117 VEAKNQLDGK
+1117 IEAKNQLDGK

-1159 AYRTAAEGLLQAQGL
+1159 AYRVATEGLLQTQGL

-1181 AFSTESIVSMQNN
+1181 AFSTESIVSMHNN
-1194 LKTWLDFYIKSADKQ
+1194 LKLWLDFYIKSADKQ

-1266 LTTVINEAIDAQNK
+1266 LTTVINEAIEAQNK

-1391 GRGTKDSMGSN
+1391 GRGSKDSMGSN

-1529 LELMEGIKYFSDY
+1529 LELMEGIKYFSNY

>member
-25 VARGITTLFFGLS
+25 VARGMTILLFGLG
-38 VVALSNVKVQASS
+38 VIALSNVEVQASS

-92 LMEWNGYKPGDEY
+92 LMEWNGYKSGDEY

-132 KIIQPQDRIAQ
+132 KIIQPQDRITQ

-183 DTGNSD
+183 DS
-189 NNANNSGSDNNQE
+189 
-202 LPTDNGNVDTGNNG
+202 GNNG
-216 NNNSNNSG
+216 NN
-224 SDNSSIPTDNGNV
+224 TD
-237 DNGNSDN
+237 
-244 NNANNSGSDNNQEL
+244 
-258 PTDNGNVDTGNNGNN
+258 
-273 NSNNS
+273 
-278 GSDNSSIPTDNG
+278 
-290 NVDNGNSDNNNANN
+290 
-304 SGSDNSNIPTD
+304 
-315 NGNVDA
+315 
-321 GNNGNNNTN
+321 
-330 NSGSD
+330 
-335 NSNIPTDNGNV
+335 
-346 DTGNSGNN
+346 NSGND
-354 NTNNSG
+354 S
-360 SDNSNIPTDN
+360 
-370 GNVDTEN
+370 
-377 SGNNNNNNS
+377 
-386 GSDNSQELPTDNG
+386 
-399 NVDTGNNGNNNTN
+399 
-412 NSGSDNSQ
+412 
-420 ELPTDNGNVDT
+420 
-431 GNNGNNNTNNSGS
+431 
-444 DNSNIPTD
+444 
-452 NGNVDNG
+452 
-459 NSDNNNAN
+459 
-467 NSGSDNSN
+467 
-475 IPTDNGNVDTGN
+475 
-487 NGNNNTNNS
+487 
-496 GSNNSNIPTDNGN
+496 
-509 VDNGNSDN
+509 
-517 NNANNSGSDNSN
+517 SN

-558 PTDNGNVDAGN
+558 PTDNGTVDA
-569 NGNNNTNN
+569 
-577 SGSDSSNIPTD
+577 
-588 NGNVDTGNNGN
+588 GNNGN

-614 DNGNVDNGNNGNN
+614 DNGNVD
-627 NTNNSGSDNSQ
+627 
-638 ELPTDNGNVD
+638 
-648 AGNNGNNNAN
+648 
-658 NSGSDNSQELPTD
+658 
-671 NGNVDTG
+671 TG
-678 NNGNNNTNNSGSDN
+678 NS
-692 SNIPTDNGNVDNGN
+692 
-706 SGNNNANNSGSD
+706 
-718 NSQELPTDNGNVDT
+718 
-732 GNNGNNNTNNS
+732 
-743 GSDNSNIPTDNGN
+743 
-756 VDNGNSGNN
+756 
-765 NANNSGSDNSQE
+765 
-777 LPTNNGNVDTGNNG
+777 G

-853 SDNSNI
+853 SDNNQELPTDNGNVDAGNNGNNNTNNSDSDNSNI
-859 PTDNGNVDTG
+859 PTDNGNVDTGNSDNNANNSGSDNNQELPTDNGNVDAG

-878 SGSDNSQEL
+878 SGSDNSNIPTDNGNIDTGNSGNNNANNSGNDNNQEL

-894 DTGNNGNN
+894 NTGNNGNN

-930 NTNNSGSDNSN
+930 NTNNSDSDNSN
-941 IPTDNGNVDNGNSD
+941 IPTDNGNVDTGNNGNNNTNNSGSDNSNIPTNNGNVDNGNSD
-955 NNNNNSG
+955 NNNTNNSG

-985 DISPLQNLLMVN
+985 DISPLQNLLMAN

-1083 SSQLAYDN
+1083 PSQLAYDN
-1091 AINELKKLQSTTQ
+1091 AINELKKLQNTTQ
-1104 VTQATVDNAIANV
+1104 VTQATVDSAIANV
-1117 VEAKNQLDGK
+1117 IEAKNQLDGK

-1152 AIKYLPD
+1152 TIKYLPD
-1159 AYRTAAEGLLQAQGL
+1159 AYRTAAESLLQTQGL

-1260 EEQATK
+1260 EEQSTK

>member
-25 VARGITTLFFGLS
+25 VARGMTILLFGLG
-38 VVALSNVKVQASS
+38 VIALSNVEVQASS

-92 LMEWNGYKPGDEY
+92 LMEWNGYKSGDEY

-132 KIIQPQDRIAQ
+132 KIIQPQDRITQ

-183 DTGNSD
+183 DLGNNGNNTD
-189 NNANNSGSDNNQE
+189 NSGNDSSNIPTDNGNVDNGNNGNNNTNNSGSDNSQV
-202 LPTDNGNVDTGNNG
+202 LPTDNGNVDSGNNG
-216 NNNSNNSG
+216 NNDTNNSG
-224 SDNSSIPTDNGNV
+224 SDNSNIPTDNGNV

-258 PTDNGNVDTGNNGNN
+258 
-273 NSNNS
+273 
-278 GSDNSSIPTDNG
+278 
-290 NVDNGNSDNNNANN
+290 
-304 SGSDNSNIPTD
+304 PTD

-346 DTGNSGNN
+346 DTGNNGNN
-354 NTNNSG
+354 NTNNS
-360 SDNSNIPTDN
+360 D
-370 GNVDTEN
+370 
-377 SGNNNNNNS
+377 
-386 GSDNSQELPTDNG
+386 SDNSQELPTDNG
-399 NVDTGNNGNNNTN
+399 NVDTDNNGNNNT
-412 NSGSDNSQ
+412 S
-420 ELPTDNGNVDT
+420 
-431 GNNGNNNTNNSGS
+431 
-444 DNSNIPTD
+444 
-452 NGNVDNG
+452 
-459 NSDNNNAN
+459 
-467 NSGSDNSN
+467 
-475 IPTDNGNVDTGN
+475 
-487 NGNNNTNNS
+487 
-496 GSNNSNIPTDNGN
+496 
-509 VDNGNSDN
+509 
-517 NNANNSGSDNSN
+517 
-529 IPTDNGNV
+529 
-537 DTGNNGNNNTNNSGS
+537 
-552 DNSQEL
+552 
-558 PTDNGNVDAGN
+558 
-569 NGNNNTNN
+569 
-577 SGSDSSNIPTD
+577 
-588 NGNVDTGNNGN
+588 
-599 NNTNNS
+599 
-605 GSDNSNIPT
+605 
-614 DNGNVDNGNNGNN
+614 
-627 NTNNSGSDNSQ
+627 
-638 ELPTDNGNVD
+638 
-648 AGNNGNNNAN
+648 
-658 NSGSDNSQELPTD
+658 
-671 NGNVDTG
+671 
-678 NNGNNNTNNSGSDN
+678 NSGSDN

-706 SGNNNANNSGSD
+706 SGNNN
-718 NSQELPTDNGNVDT
+718 T
-732 GNNGNNNTNNS
+732 
-743 GSDNSNIPTDNGN
+743 
-756 VDNGNSGNN
+756 
-765 NANNSGSDNSQE
+765 
-777 LPTNNGNVDTGNNG
+777 
-791 NNNTNNSGSDN
+791 
-802 NQELPTDNGNVD
+802 
-814 TGNSGNNNTNNSGSD
+814 
-829 SSNIPTDNGNVDTG
+829 
-843 NSDNNANNSG
+843 
-853 SDNSNI
+853 
-859 PTDNGNVDTG
+859 
-869 NNGNNNTNN
+869 
-878 SGSDNSQEL
+878 
-887 PTDNGNV
+887 
-894 DTGNNGNN
+894 
-902 NTNNS
+902 
-907 GSDNSQELPTDNG
+907 
-920 NVDAGNNGNN
+920 
-930 NTNNSGSDNSN
+930 
-941 IPTDNGNVDNGNSD
+941 
-955 NNNNNSG
+955 NNSG

-985 DISPLQNLLMVN
+985 DISPLQNLLMAN

-1068 YNNRDNNQRYHNATA
+1068 YNNRDNNQRYHNATT

-1091 AINELKKLQSTTQ
+1091 AINELKKLQNTTQ
-1104 VTQATVDNAIANV
+1104 VTQATVDKAIANV
-1117 VEAKNQLDGK
+1117 IEAKNQLDGK

-1159 AYRTAAEGLLQAQGL
+1159 AYRVATEGLLQTQGL

-1181 AFSTESIVSMQNN
+1181 AFSTESIVSMHNN
-1194 LKTWLDFYIKSADKQ
+1194 LKLWLDFYIKSADKQ

-1266 LTTVINEAIDAQNK
+1266 LTTVINEAIEAQNK

-1391 GRGTKDSMGSN
+1391 GRGSKDSMGSN

-1444 GVPPMKMAPIS
+1444 GVPPMKMTPIS

-1587 TELFYELADDQYK
+1587 TELFYELADNQYK

>member
-25 VARGITTLFFGLS
+25 VARGMTILLFGLG
-38 VVALSNVKVQASS
+38 VIALSNVEVQASS

-92 LMEWNGYKPGDEY
+92 LMEWNGYKSSDEY

-132 KIIQPQDRIAQ
+132 KIIQPQDRITQ
-143 TPLPTPAIITNKQ
+143 TSLPTPAIITNKQ
-156 KADNSSDNSNNSGSD
+156 KTDNSSDNSNNSGSD

-183 DTGNSD
+183 DS
-189 NNANNSGSDNNQE
+189 
-202 LPTDNGNVDTGNNG
+202 GNNG
-216 NNNSNNSG
+216 NN
-224 SDNSSIPTDNGNV
+224 TD
-237 DNGNSDN
+237 
-244 NNANNSGSDNNQEL
+244 
-258 PTDNGNVDTGNNGNN
+258 
-273 NSNNS
+273 
-278 GSDNSSIPTDNG
+278 
-290 NVDNGNSDNNNANN
+290 
-304 SGSDNSNIPTD
+304 
-315 NGNVDA
+315 
-321 GNNGNNNTN
+321 
-330 NSGSD
+330 
-335 NSNIPTDNGNV
+335 
-346 DTGNSGNN
+346 NSGN
-354 NTNNSG
+354 
-360 SDNSNIPTDN
+360 
-370 GNVDTEN
+370 
-377 SGNNNNNNS
+377 
-386 GSDNSQELPTDNG
+386 
-399 NVDTGNNGNNNTN
+399 
-412 NSGSDNSQ
+412 
-420 ELPTDNGNVDT
+420 
-431 GNNGNNNTNNSGS
+431 
-444 DNSNIPTD
+444 
-452 NGNVDNG
+452 
-459 NSDNNNAN
+459 
-467 NSGSDNSN
+467 
-475 IPTDNGNVDTGN
+475 
-487 NGNNNTNNS
+487 
-496 GSNNSNIPTDNGN
+496 
-509 VDNGNSDN
+509 
-517 NNANNSGSDNSN
+517 
-529 IPTDNGNV
+529 
-537 DTGNNGNNNTNNSGS
+537 
-552 DNSQEL
+552 
-558 PTDNGNVDAGN
+558 
-569 NGNNNTNN
+569 
-577 SGSDSSNIPTD
+577 
-588 NGNVDTGNNGN
+588 
-599 NNTNNS
+599 
-605 GSDNSNIPT
+605 
-614 DNGNVDNGNNGNN
+614 
-627 NTNNSGSDNSQ
+627 
-638 ELPTDNGNVD
+638 
-648 AGNNGNNNAN
+648 
-658 NSGSDNSQELPTD
+658 
-671 NGNVDTG
+671 
-678 NNGNNNTNNSGSDN
+678 
-692 SNIPTDNGNVDNGN
+692 
-706 SGNNNANNSGSD
+706 
-718 NSQELPTDNGNVDT
+718 
-732 GNNGNNNTNNS
+732 
-743 GSDNSNIPTDNGN
+743 
-756 VDNGNSGNN
+756 
-765 NANNSGSDNSQE
+765 
-777 LPTNNGNVDTGNNG
+777 
-791 NNNTNNSGSDN
+791 
-802 NQELPTDNGNVD
+802 
-814 TGNSGNNNTNNSGSD
+814 D

-843 NSDNNANNSG
+843 NS
-853 SDNSNI
+853 
-859 PTDNGNVDTG
+859 
-869 NNGNNNTNN
+869 
-878 SGSDNSQEL
+878 
-887 PTDNGNV
+887 
-894 DTGNNGNN
+894 GNN

-930 NTNNSGSDNSN
+930 NTNNSGSDNSQELPTDNGNVDTGNSGNNNTNNSGSDSSNIPTNNGNVDTGNSDNNANNSGSDNSN
-941 IPTDNGNVDNGNSD
+941 IPTDNGNVDTGNSGNNNNNNSGSDNSQELPTDNGNVDAGNNGNNNTNNSDSDNSNIPTDNGNVDTGNSD
-955 NNNNNSG
+955 NNANNSGSDNNQELPTDNGNVDAGNNGNNNTNNSGSDNSNIPTDNGNVDTGNSDNNANNSSSDNNQELPTDNGNVDAGNNGNNNTNNSG

-985 DISPLQNLLMVN
+985 DISPLQNLLMAN

-1083 SSQLAYDN
+1083 PSQLAYDN
-1091 AINELKKLQSTTQ
+1091 AINELKKLQNTTQ
-1104 VTQATVDNAIANV
+1104 VTQATVDSAIANV
-1117 VEAKNQLDGK
+1117 IEAKNQLDGK

-1159 AYRTAAEGLLQAQGL
+1159 AYRTAAEGLLQTQGL

-1209 LQGKRDLEAK
+1209 LQGKHDLEAK

-1288 EKERAA
+1288 EKERAS

>member
-25 VARGITTLFFGLS
+25 VARGMTILLFGLG
-38 VVALSNVKVQASS
+38 VIALSNVEVQASS

-92 LMEWNGYKPGDEY
+92 LMEWNGYKSSDEY

-132 KIIQPQDRIAQ
+132 KIIQPQDRITQ
-143 TPLPTPAIITNKQ
+143 TSLPTPAIITNKQ
-156 KADNSSDNSNNSGSD
+156 KTDNSSDNSNNSGSD

-183 DTGNSD
+183 DS
-189 NNANNSGSDNNQE
+189 
-202 LPTDNGNVDTGNNG
+202 GNNG
-216 NNNSNNSG
+216 NN
-224 SDNSSIPTDNGNV
+224 TD
-237 DNGNSDN
+237 
-244 NNANNSGSDNNQEL
+244 
-258 PTDNGNVDTGNNGNN
+258 
-273 NSNNS
+273 
-278 GSDNSSIPTDNG
+278 
-290 NVDNGNSDNNNANN
+290 
-304 SGSDNSNIPTD
+304 
-315 NGNVDA
+315 
-321 GNNGNNNTN
+321 
-330 NSGSD
+330 
-335 NSNIPTDNGNV
+335 
-346 DTGNSGNN
+346 NSGN
-354 NTNNSG
+354 
-360 SDNSNIPTDN
+360 
-370 GNVDTEN
+370 
-377 SGNNNNNNS
+377 
-386 GSDNSQELPTDNG
+386 
-399 NVDTGNNGNNNTN
+399 
-412 NSGSDNSQ
+412 
-420 ELPTDNGNVDT
+420 
-431 GNNGNNNTNNSGS
+431 
-444 DNSNIPTD
+444 
-452 NGNVDNG
+452 
-459 NSDNNNAN
+459 
-467 NSGSDNSN
+467 
-475 IPTDNGNVDTGN
+475 
-487 NGNNNTNNS
+487 
-496 GSNNSNIPTDNGN
+496 
-509 VDNGNSDN
+509 
-517 NNANNSGSDNSN
+517 
-529 IPTDNGNV
+529 
-537 DTGNNGNNNTNNSGS
+537 
-552 DNSQEL
+552 
-558 PTDNGNVDAGN
+558 
-569 NGNNNTNN
+569 
-577 SGSDSSNIPTD
+577 DSSNI
-588 NGNVDTGNNGN
+588 
-599 NNTNNS
+599 
-605 GSDNSNIPT
+605 
-614 DNGNVDNGNNGNN
+614 
-627 NTNNSGSDNSQ
+627 
-638 ELPTDNGNVD
+638 
-648 AGNNGNNNAN
+648 
-658 NSGSDNSQELPTD
+658 
-671 NGNVDTG
+671 
-678 NNGNNNTNNSGSDN
+678 
-692 SNIPTDNGNVDNGN
+692 
-706 SGNNNANNSGSD
+706 
-718 NSQELPTDNGNVDT
+718 
-732 GNNGNNNTNNS
+732 
-743 GSDNSNIPTDNGN
+743 
-756 VDNGNSGNN
+756 
-765 NANNSGSDNSQE
+765 
-777 LPTNNGNVDTGNNG
+777 
-791 NNNTNNSGSDN
+791 
-802 NQELPTDNGNVD
+802 PTDNGNVD

-869 NNGNNNTNN
+869 NSGNNNN
-878 SGSDNSQEL
+878 
-887 PTDNGNV
+887 
-894 DTGNNGNN
+894 
-902 NTNNS
+902 NNS

-930 NTNNSGSDNSN
+930 NTNNSDSDNSNIPTDNGNVDTGNSDNNANNSGSDNNQELPTDNGNVDAGNNDNNNTNNSGSDNSN
-941 IPTDNGNVDNGNSD
+941 IPTDNGNVDTGNSD
-955 NNNNNSG
+955 NNANNSGSDNNQELPTDNGNVDAGNNGNNNTNNSG

-985 DISPLQNLLMVN
+985 DISPLQNLLMAN

-1053 GKATDFSKADELLEE
+1053 GKATDFSKVDELLEE

-1083 SSQLAYDN
+1083 PSQLAYDN
-1091 AINELKKLQSTTQ
+1091 AINELKKLQNTTQ
-1104 VTQATVDNAIANV
+1104 VTQATVDSAIANV
-1117 VEAKNQLDGK
+1117 IEAKNQLDGK

-1159 AYRTAAEGLLQAQGL
+1159 AYRTAAEGLLQTQGL

-1245 ASKEMLQDPSKAYLY
+1245 VSKEMLQDPSKAYLY

-1414 DVINLKPLIDLA
+1414 DVTNLKPLIDLA

>member
-25 VARGITTLFFGLS
+25 VARGMTILLFGLG
-38 VVALSNVKVQASS
+38 VIALSNVEVQASS

-92 LMEWNGYKPGDEY
+92 LMEWNGYKSGDEY

-132 KIIQPQDRIAQ
+132 KIIQPQDRITQ

-183 DTGNSD
+183 DS
-189 NNANNSGSDNNQE
+189 
-202 LPTDNGNVDTGNNG
+202 GNNG
-216 NNNSNNSG
+216 NN
-224 SDNSSIPTDNGNV
+224 TD
-237 DNGNSDN
+237 
-244 NNANNSGSDNNQEL
+244 
-258 PTDNGNVDTGNNGNN
+258 
-273 NSNNS
+273 
-278 GSDNSSIPTDNG
+278 
-290 NVDNGNSDNNNANN
+290 
-304 SGSDNSNIPTD
+304 
-315 NGNVDA
+315 
-321 GNNGNNNTN
+321 
-330 NSGSD
+330 
-335 NSNIPTDNGNV
+335 
-346 DTGNSGNN
+346 NSGND
-354 NTNNSG
+354 S
-360 SDNSNIPTDN
+360 SNI
-370 GNVDTEN
+370 
-377 SGNNNNNNS
+377 
-386 GSDNSQELPTDNG
+386 
-399 NVDTGNNGNNNTN
+399 
-412 NSGSDNSQ
+412 
-420 ELPTDNGNVDT
+420 PTDNGNVDT

-496 GSNNSNIPTDNGN
+496 GS
-509 VDNGNSDN
+509 
-517 NNANNSGSDNSN
+517 
-529 IPTDNGNV
+529 
-537 DTGNNGNNNTNNSGS
+537 
-552 DNSQEL
+552 
-558 PTDNGNVDAGN
+558 
-569 NGNNNTNN
+569 
-577 SGSDSSNIPTD
+577 
-588 NGNVDTGNNGN
+588 
-599 NNTNNS
+599 
-605 GSDNSNIPT
+605 
-614 DNGNVDNGNNGNN
+614 
-627 NTNNSGSDNSQ
+627 
-638 ELPTDNGNVD
+638 
-648 AGNNGNNNAN
+648 
-658 NSGSDNSQELPTD
+658 
-671 NGNVDTG
+671 
-678 NNGNNNTNNSGSDN
+678 DN

-718 NSQELPTDNGNVDT
+718 NSQELPTDNGNVDA

-756 VDNGNSGNN
+756 VD
-765 NANNSGSDNSQE
+765 
-777 LPTNNGNVDTGNNG
+777 
-791 NNNTNNSGSDN
+791 
-802 NQELPTDNGNVD
+802 
-814 TGNSGNNNTNNSGSD
+814 
-829 SSNIPTDNGNVDTG
+829 TG
-843 NSDNNANNSG
+843 NSDNNA
-853 SDNSNI
+853 
-859 PTDNGNVDTG
+859 
-869 NNGNNNTNN
+869 
-878 SGSDNSQEL
+878 
-887 PTDNGNV
+887 
-894 DTGNNGNN
+894 
-902 NTNNS
+902 NNS

-955 NNNNNSG
+955 NNTTNNSG

-985 DISPLQNLLMVN
+985 DISPLQNLLMAN

-1083 SSQLAYDN
+1083 PSQLAYDN
-1091 AINELKKLQSTTQ
+1091 AINELKKLQNTTQ
-1104 VTQATVDNAIANV
+1104 VTQATVDSAIANV
-1117 VEAKNQLDGK
+1117 IEAKNQLDGK

-1159 AYRTAAEGLLQAQGL
+1159 AYRTAAEGLLQTQGL

-1181 AFSTESIVSMQNN
+1181 AFSTESIVFMQNN

-1260 EEQATK
+1260 EEQSTK

-1391 GRGTKDSMGSN
+1391 GRGAKDSMGSN

-1444 GVPPMKMAPIS
+1444 GVSPMKMAPIS

>member
-25 VARGITTLFFGLS
+25 VARGMTILLFGLG
-38 VVALSNVKVQASS
+38 VIALSNVEVQASS

-92 LMEWNGYKPGDEY
+92 LMEWNGYKSGDEY

-132 KIIQPQDRIAQ
+132 KIIQPQDRITQ

-183 DTGNSD
+183 DS
-189 NNANNSGSDNNQE
+189 
-202 LPTDNGNVDTGNNG
+202 GNNG
-216 NNNSNNSG
+216 NN
-224 SDNSSIPTDNGNV
+224 TD
-237 DNGNSDN
+237 
-244 NNANNSGSDNNQEL
+244 
-258 PTDNGNVDTGNNGNN
+258 
-273 NSNNS
+273 
-278 GSDNSSIPTDNG
+278 
-290 NVDNGNSDNNNANN
+290 
-304 SGSDNSNIPTD
+304 
-315 NGNVDA
+315 
-321 GNNGNNNTN
+321 
-330 NSGSD
+330 
-335 NSNIPTDNGNV
+335 
-346 DTGNSGNN
+346 
-354 NTNNSG
+354 
-360 SDNSNIPTDN
+360 
-370 GNVDTEN
+370 
-377 SGNNNNNNS
+377 
-386 GSDNSQELPTDNG
+386 
-399 NVDTGNNGNNNTN
+399 
-412 NSGSDNSQ
+412 
-420 ELPTDNGNVDT
+420 
-431 GNNGNNNTNNSGS
+431 
-444 DNSNIPTD
+444 
-452 NGNVDNG
+452 
-459 NSDNNNAN
+459 
-467 NSGSDNSN
+467 
-475 IPTDNGNVDTGN
+475 
-487 NGNNNTNNS
+487 
-496 GSNNSNIPTDNGN
+496 
-509 VDNGNSDN
+509 
-517 NNANNSGSDNSN
+517 
-529 IPTDNGNV
+529 
-537 DTGNNGNNNTNNSGS
+537 
-552 DNSQEL
+552 
-558 PTDNGNVDAGN
+558 
-569 NGNNNTNN
+569 N

-605 GSDNSNIPT
+605 GSDNS
-614 DNGNVDNGNNGNN
+614 
-627 NTNNSGSDNSQ
+627 Q
-638 ELPTDNGNVD
+638 ELPIDNGNVD
-648 AGNNGNNNAN
+648 A
-658 NSGSDNSQELPTD
+658 
-671 NGNVDTG
+671 G

-718 NSQELPTDNGNVDT
+718 NSQELPIDNGNVDAGNNGNNNTNNSGSDNSNIPTDNGNVDT

-756 VDNGNSGNN
+756 VDTRNSGNN
-765 NANNSGSDNSQE
+765 NTNNSGSDNNQE
-777 LPTNNGNVDTGNNG
+777 LPTDNGNVDTGNNG
-791 NNNTNNSGSDN
+791 NNNTNNSGSDNSQELPTDNGNVDTGNSDNNANNSGSDNNQELPTDNGNVDAGNNGNNDINNSGSDNSNIPTDNGNVDTGNSGNNNANNSGNDNNQELPTDNDNVDNGNSGNNNANNSGSDN

-829 SSNIPTDNGNVDTG
+829 SSNIPTDNGNVD
-843 NSDNNANNSG
+843 A
-853 SDNSNI
+853 
-859 PTDNGNVDTG
+859 G

-878 SGSDNSQEL
+878 SGSDNSNI
-887 PTDNGNV
+887 PTDNSNV
-894 DTGNNGNN
+894 DTGN
-902 NTNNS
+902 S
-907 GSDNSQELPTDNG
+907 
-920 NVDAGNNGNN
+920 GNN

-955 NNNNNSG
+955 NNTTNNSG

-985 DISPLQNLLMVN
+985 DISPLQNLLMAN

-1587 TELFYELADDQYK
+1587 TELFYELADNQYK

>member
-25 VARGITTLFFGLS
+25 VARGMTILLFGLG
-38 VVALSNVKVQASS
+38 VIALSNVEVQASS

-92 LMEWNGYKPGDEY
+92 LMEWNGYKSGDEY

-132 KIIQPQDRIAQ
+132 KIIQPQDRITQ

-183 DTGNSD
+183 DS
-189 NNANNSGSDNNQE
+189 
-202 LPTDNGNVDTGNNG
+202 GNNG
-216 NNNSNNSG
+216 NN
-224 SDNSSIPTDNGNV
+224 TD
-237 DNGNSDN
+237 
-244 NNANNSGSDNNQEL
+244 
-258 PTDNGNVDTGNNGNN
+258 
-273 NSNNS
+273 
-278 GSDNSSIPTDNG
+278 
-290 NVDNGNSDNNNANN
+290 
-304 SGSDNSNIPTD
+304 
-315 NGNVDA
+315 
-321 GNNGNNNTN
+321 
-330 NSGSD
+330 
-335 NSNIPTDNGNV
+335 
-346 DTGNSGNN
+346 NSGND
-354 NTNNSG
+354 S
-360 SDNSNIPTDN
+360 
-370 GNVDTEN
+370 
-377 SGNNNNNNS
+377 
-386 GSDNSQELPTDNG
+386 
-399 NVDTGNNGNNNTN
+399 
-412 NSGSDNSQ
+412 
-420 ELPTDNGNVDT
+420 
-431 GNNGNNNTNNSGS
+431 
-444 DNSNIPTD
+444 
-452 NGNVDNG
+452 
-459 NSDNNNAN
+459 
-467 NSGSDNSN
+467 
-475 IPTDNGNVDTGN
+475 
-487 NGNNNTNNS
+487 
-496 GSNNSNIPTDNGN
+496 
-509 VDNGNSDN
+509 
-517 NNANNSGSDNSN
+517 SN

-558 PTDNGNVDAGN
+558 PTDNGTVDA
-569 NGNNNTNN
+569 
-577 SGSDSSNIPTD
+577 
-588 NGNVDTGNNGN
+588 GNNGN

-614 DNGNVDNGNNGNN
+614 DNGNVD
-627 NTNNSGSDNSQ
+627 
-638 ELPTDNGNVD
+638 
-648 AGNNGNNNAN
+648 
-658 NSGSDNSQELPTD
+658 
-671 NGNVDTG
+671 TG
-678 NNGNNNTNNSGSDN
+678 NS
-692 SNIPTDNGNVDNGN
+692 
-706 SGNNNANNSGSD
+706 
-718 NSQELPTDNGNVDT
+718 
-732 GNNGNNNTNNS
+732 
-743 GSDNSNIPTDNGN
+743 
-756 VDNGNSGNN
+756 
-765 NANNSGSDNSQE
+765 
-777 LPTNNGNVDTGNNG
+777 G

-853 SDNSNI
+853 SDNNQELPTDNGNNNTNNSGSDNSNIPTDNGNIDTGNSGNNNANNSGNDNNQELPTDNGNVNTGNNGNNNTNNSGSDNSNIPTDNGNVDTGNSGNNNTNNSDSDNSNI

-878 SGSDNSQEL
+878 SGSDNS
-887 PTDNGNV
+887 
-894 DTGNNGNN
+894 
-902 NTNNS
+902 
-907 GSDNSQELPTDNG
+907 
-920 NVDAGNNGNN
+920 
-930 NTNNSGSDNSN
+930 N
-941 IPTDNGNVDNGNSD
+941 IPTDNGNIDNGNSD
-955 NNNNNSG
+955 NNTTNNSG

-985 DISPLQNLLMVN
+985 DISPLQNLLMAN

-1017 DALMSEAKSLQYKL
+1017 DALMSKAKSLQYKL

-1083 SSQLAYDN
+1083 PSQLAYDN
-1091 AINELKKLQSTTQ
+1091 AINELKKLQNTTQ
-1104 VTQATVDNAIANV
+1104 VTQATVDSAIANV
-1117 VEAKNQLDGK
+1117 IEAKNQLDGK

-1159 AYRTAAEGLLQAQGL
+1159 AYRTAAEGLLQTQGL

-1260 EEQATK
+1260 EEQSTK

-1426 DAYSKRA
+1426 DTYSKRA

-1575 ENNSFSSYRVSL
+1575 ENNSFLSYRVSL

>member
-25 VARGITTLFFGLS
+25 VARGMTILLFGLG
-38 VVALSNVKVQASS
+38 VIALSNVEVQASS

-92 LMEWNGYKPGDEY
+92 LMEWNGYKSGDEY

-132 KIIQPQDRIAQ
+132 KIIQPQDRITQ

-183 DTGNSD
+183 DS
-189 NNANNSGSDNNQE
+189 
-202 LPTDNGNVDTGNNG
+202 GNNG
-216 NNNSNNSG
+216 NN
-224 SDNSSIPTDNGNV
+224 TD
-237 DNGNSDN
+237 
-244 NNANNSGSDNNQEL
+244 
-258 PTDNGNVDTGNNGNN
+258 
-273 NSNNS
+273 
-278 GSDNSSIPTDNG
+278 
-290 NVDNGNSDNNNANN
+290 
-304 SGSDNSNIPTD
+304 
-315 NGNVDA
+315 
-321 GNNGNNNTN
+321 
-330 NSGSD
+330 
-335 NSNIPTDNGNV
+335 
-346 DTGNSGNN
+346 NSGN
-354 NTNNSG
+354 
-360 SDNSNIPTDN
+360 
-370 GNVDTEN
+370 
-377 SGNNNNNNS
+377 
-386 GSDNSQELPTDNG
+386 
-399 NVDTGNNGNNNTN
+399 
-412 NSGSDNSQ
+412 
-420 ELPTDNGNVDT
+420 
-431 GNNGNNNTNNSGS
+431 
-444 DNSNIPTD
+444 
-452 NGNVDNG
+452 
-459 NSDNNNAN
+459 
-467 NSGSDNSN
+467 
-475 IPTDNGNVDTGN
+475 
-487 NGNNNTNNS
+487 
-496 GSNNSNIPTDNGN
+496 
-509 VDNGNSDN
+509 
-517 NNANNSGSDNSN
+517 
-529 IPTDNGNV
+529 
-537 DTGNNGNNNTNNSGS
+537 
-552 DNSQEL
+552 
-558 PTDNGNVDAGN
+558 
-569 NGNNNTNN
+569 
-577 SGSDSSNIPTD
+577 DSSNI
-588 NGNVDTGNNGN
+588 
-599 NNTNNS
+599 
-605 GSDNSNIPT
+605 
-614 DNGNVDNGNNGNN
+614 
-627 NTNNSGSDNSQ
+627 
-638 ELPTDNGNVD
+638 
-648 AGNNGNNNAN
+648 
-658 NSGSDNSQELPTD
+658 PTD

-718 NSQELPTDNGNVDT
+718 NSQELPIDNGNVDA

-743 GSDNSNIPTDNGN
+743 GSDN
-756 VDNGNSGNN
+756 
-765 NANNSGSDNSQE
+765 
-777 LPTNNGNVDTGNNG
+777 
-791 NNNTNNSGSDN
+791 
-802 NQELPTDNGNVD
+802 
-814 TGNSGNNNTNNSGSD
+814 
-829 SSNIPTDNGNVDTG
+829 SNIPTDNGNVDTG

-859 PTDNGNVDTG
+859 PTDNGNVDTENSD
-869 NNGNNNTNN
+869 NNANN
-878 SGSDNSQEL
+878 SGSDNSNI

-894 DTGNNGNN
+894 DTGNSGNN
-902 NTNNS
+902 NNNNS

-930 NTNNSGSDNSN
+930 NTNNSDSDNSN
-941 IPTDNGNVDNGNSD
+941 IPTDNGNVDTGNSD
-955 NNNNNSG
+955 NNANNSGSDNNQELPTDNGNVDAGNNGNNNTNNSG

-985 DISPLQNLLMVN
+985 DISPLQNLLIAN

-1007 NASENNRLAF
+1007 NTSENNRLAF

-1083 SSQLAYDN
+1083 PSQLAYDN
-1091 AINELKKLQSTTQ
+1091 AINELKKLQNTTQ
-1104 VTQATVDNAIANV
+1104 VTQATVDSAIANV
-1117 VEAKNQLDGK
+1117 IEAKNQLDGK

-1159 AYRTAAEGLLQAQGL
+1159 AYRTAAEGLLQTQGL

-1260 EEQATK
+1260 EEQSTK

-1613 PETDLDRT
+1613 PETDLDKT

>member
-25 VARGITTLFFGLS
+25 VARGMTILLFGLG
-38 VVALSNVKVQASS
+38 VIALSNVEVQASS

-92 LMEWNGYKPGDEY
+92 LMEWNGYKSGDEY

-132 KIIQPQDRIAQ
+132 KIIQPQDRITQ

-171 SNREFPTDKGNV
+171 SNREFPTDKGNI
-183 DTGNSD
+183 DS
-189 NNANNSGSDNNQE
+189 
-202 LPTDNGNVDTGNNG
+202 GNNG
-216 NNNSNNSG
+216 NN
-224 SDNSSIPTDNGNV
+224 TD
-237 DNGNSDN
+237 
-244 NNANNSGSDNNQEL
+244 
-258 PTDNGNVDTGNNGNN
+258 
-273 NSNNS
+273 
-278 GSDNSSIPTDNG
+278 
-290 NVDNGNSDNNNANN
+290 
-304 SGSDNSNIPTD
+304 
-315 NGNVDA
+315 
-321 GNNGNNNTN
+321 
-330 NSGSD
+330 
-335 NSNIPTDNGNV
+335 
-346 DTGNSGNN
+346 NSGN
-354 NTNNSG
+354 
-360 SDNSNIPTDN
+360 DN
-370 GNVDTEN
+370 
-377 SGNNNNNNS
+377 
-386 GSDNSQELPTDNG
+386 
-399 NVDTGNNGNNNTN
+399 
-412 NSGSDNSQ
+412 
-420 ELPTDNGNVDT
+420 
-431 GNNGNNNTNNSGS
+431 
-444 DNSNIPTD
+444 
-452 NGNVDNG
+452 
-459 NSDNNNAN
+459 
-467 NSGSDNSN
+467 
-475 IPTDNGNVDTGN
+475 
-487 NGNNNTNNS
+487 
-496 GSNNSNIPTDNGN
+496 
-509 VDNGNSDN
+509 
-517 NNANNSGSDNSN
+517 
-529 IPTDNGNV
+529 
-537 DTGNNGNNNTNNSGS
+537 
-552 DNSQEL
+552 
-558 PTDNGNVDAGN
+558 
-569 NGNNNTNN
+569 
-577 SGSDSSNIPTD
+577 SNIPTD

-614 DNGNVDNGNNGNN
+614 DNGNVDNGNSGNN
-627 NTNNSGSDNSQ
+627 NANNSGSDNNQ

-648 AGNNGNNNAN
+648 A
-658 NSGSDNSQELPTD
+658 
-671 NGNVDTG
+671 G

-718 NSQELPTDNGNVDT
+718 NSQELPTDNGNVDA

-743 GSDNSNIPTDNGN
+743 DSDNSNIPTDNGN
-756 VDNGNSGNN
+756 VDNGNSDNN
-765 NANNSGSDNSQE
+765 NA
-777 LPTNNGNVDTGNNG
+777 
-791 NNNTNNSGSDN
+791 NNSGSDN

-853 SDNSNI
+853 SDNS
-859 PTDNGNVDTG
+859 
-869 NNGNNNTNN
+869 
-878 SGSDNSQEL
+878 
-887 PTDNGNV
+887 
-894 DTGNNGNN
+894 
-902 NTNNS
+902 
-907 GSDNSQELPTDNG
+907 QELPTDNG

-955 NNNNNSG
+955 NNTTNNSG

-985 DISPLQNLLMVN
+985 DISPLQNLLMAN

>member
-216 NNNSNNSG
+216 NNNTNNSG
-224 SDNSSIPTDNGNV
+224 SDNSNIPTDNGNV

-244 NNANNSGSDNNQEL
+244 NNTNNSGNDNSNIPTDNGNVDNGNNGNNNTNNSGSDNNQEL
-258 PTDNGNVDTGNNGNN
+258 PTDNGNVDAGNNGNN
-273 NSNNS
+273 N
-278 GSDNSSIPTDNG
+278 T
-290 NVDNGNSDNNNANN
+290 NN
-304 SGSDNSNIPTD
+304 SGSDNSNIPTDNDNVDTGNSGNNNANNSGNDNNQELPTDNGNIDTGNNGNNNTNNSGSDNSNIPTDNGNVDAGNNGNNNTNNSDSDNSQELPTD

-354 NTNNSG
+354 NANNSG
-360 SDNSNIPTDN
+360 NDNN
-370 GNVDTEN
+370 
-377 SGNNNNNNS
+377 
-386 GSDNSQELPTDNG
+386 QELPTDNG
-399 NVDTGNNGNNNTN
+399 NI
-412 NSGSDNSQ
+412 
-420 ELPTDNGNVDT
+420 DT

-452 NGNVDNG
+452 NGNVDTG
-459 NSDNNNAN
+459 NSDNNAN
-467 NSGSDNSN
+467 NSGSDNN
-475 IPTDNGNVDTGN
+475 
-487 NGNNNTNNS
+487 
-496 GSNNSNIPTDNGN
+496 
-509 VDNGNSDN
+509 
-517 NNANNSGSDNSN
+517 
-529 IPTDNGNV
+529 
-537 DTGNNGNNNTNNSGS
+537 
-552 DNSQEL
+552 QEL
-558 PTDNGNVDAGN
+558 PTD
-569 NGNNNTNN
+569 
-577 SGSDSSNIPTD
+577 
-588 NGNVDTGNNGN
+588 
-599 NNTNNS
+599 
-605 GSDNSNIPT
+605 
-614 DNGNVDNGNNGNN
+614 
-627 NTNNSGSDNSQ
+627 
-638 ELPTDNGNVD
+638 
-648 AGNNGNNNAN
+648 
-658 NSGSDNSQELPTD
+658 
-671 NGNVDTG
+671 
-678 NNGNNNTNNSGSDN
+678 
-692 SNIPTDNGNVDNGN
+692 
-706 SGNNNANNSGSD
+706 
-718 NSQELPTDNGNVDT
+718 
-732 GNNGNNNTNNS
+732 
-743 GSDNSNIPTDNGN
+743 
-756 VDNGNSGNN
+756 
-765 NANNSGSDNSQE
+765 
-777 LPTNNGNVDTGNNG
+777 NGNVDTGNNG

-814 TGNSGNNNTNNSGSD
+814 TGNNGNNNTNNSDSD
-829 SSNIPTDNGNVDTG
+829 NSNVPTDNGNVDTG
-843 NSDNNANNSG
+843 NS
-853 SDNSNI
+853 
-859 PTDNGNVDTG
+859 
-869 NNGNNNTNN
+869 GNNN
-878 SGSDNSQEL
+878 
-887 PTDNGNV
+887 
-894 DTGNNGNN
+894 
-902 NTNNS
+902 
-907 GSDNSQELPTDNG
+907 
-920 NVDAGNNGNN
+920 A
-930 NTNNSGSDNSN
+930 NNSGSDNSN

-955 NNNNNSG
+955 NNNTNNSG

-985 DISPLQNLLMVN
+985 DISPLQNLLMAN

-1068 YNNRDNNQRYHNATA
+1068 YNNRGNNQRYHNATA
-1083 SSQLAYDN
+1083 SSQFAYDN
-1091 AINELKKLQSTTQ
+1091 AINELKKLQNTTQ
-1104 VTQATVDNAIANV
+1104 VTQATVDKAIANV
-1117 VEAKNQLDGK
+1117 IEAKNQLDGK

-1152 AIKYLPD
+1152 AIKYLPE
-1159 AYRTAAEGLLQAQGL
+1159 AYRVAAEGLLQTQGL

-1181 AFSTESIVSMQNN
+1181 AFSTESIVFMQNN

-1260 EEQATK
+1260 EEQSTK

-1402 IDKRIKTVVTDE
+1402 IDKRIKTVITDE

>member
-25 VARGITTLFFGLS
+25 VARGMTILLFGLG
-38 VVALSNVKVQASS
+38 VIALSNVEVQASS

-92 LMEWNGYKPGDEY
+92 LMEWNGYKSGDEY

-132 KIIQPQDRIAQ
+132 KIIQPQDRITQ

-183 DTGNSD
+183 D
-189 NNANNSGSDNNQE
+189 
-202 LPTDNGNVDTGNNG
+202 LGNNG
-216 NNNSNNSG
+216 NN
-224 SDNSSIPTDNGNV
+224 TD
-237 DNGNSDN
+237 
-244 NNANNSGSDNNQEL
+244 
-258 PTDNGNVDTGNNGNN
+258 
-273 NSNNS
+273 
-278 GSDNSSIPTDNG
+278 
-290 NVDNGNSDNNNANN
+290 
-304 SGSDNSNIPTD
+304 
-315 NGNVDA
+315 
-321 GNNGNNNTN
+321 
-330 NSGSD
+330 
-335 NSNIPTDNGNV
+335 
-346 DTGNSGNN
+346 NSGNN
-354 NTNNSG
+354 
-360 SDNSNIPTDN
+360 
-370 GNVDTEN
+370 
-377 SGNNNNNNS
+377 
-386 GSDNSQELPTDNG
+386 
-399 NVDTGNNGNNNTN
+399 
-412 NSGSDNSQ
+412 
-420 ELPTDNGNVDT
+420 
-431 GNNGNNNTNNSGS
+431 
-444 DNSNIPTD
+444 
-452 NGNVDNG
+452 
-459 NSDNNNAN
+459 
-467 NSGSDNSN
+467 
-475 IPTDNGNVDTGN
+475 
-487 NGNNNTNNS
+487 
-496 GSNNSNIPTDNGN
+496 
-509 VDNGNSDN
+509 
-517 NNANNSGSDNSN
+517 
-529 IPTDNGNV
+529 
-537 DTGNNGNNNTNNSGS
+537 
-552 DNSQEL
+552 
-558 PTDNGNVDAGN
+558 
-569 NGNNNTNN
+569 
-577 SGSDSSNIPTD
+577 SSNIPTD

-614 DNGNVDNGNNGNN
+614 DNGNVDNGNI
-627 NTNNSGSDNSQ
+627 
-638 ELPTDNGNVD
+638 
-648 AGNNGNNNAN
+648 GNNNAN
-658 NSGSDNSQELPTD
+658 NSGSDNSQELPID
-671 NGNVDTG
+671 NGNVDAG

-692 SNIPTDNGNVDNGN
+692 SNIPTDNGNVNNGN

-732 GNNGNNNTNNS
+732 GNNGNNNANNSGSDNSQELPTDNGNVDAGNNGNNNTNNSDSDNSNIPTDNGNVDTGNSDNNANNSGSDNNQELPTDNGNVNTDNNGNNNTNNS

-756 VDNGNSGNN
+756 VDTGNNGNNNTNNSGSDNSNIPTDNGNVDTGNSGNNNNNNSSSDNSQELPTDNGNVDNGNSGNN
-765 NANNSGSDNSQE
+765 NA
-777 LPTNNGNVDTGNNG
+777 
-791 NNNTNNSGSDN
+791 NNSGSDN

-829 SSNIPTDNGNVDTG
+829 SSNIPTDNSNVDTG
-843 NSDNNANNSG
+843 NS
-853 SDNSNI
+853 
-859 PTDNGNVDTG
+859 
-869 NNGNNNTNN
+869 
-878 SGSDNSQEL
+878 
-887 PTDNGNV
+887 
-894 DTGNNGNN
+894 
-902 NTNNS
+902 
-907 GSDNSQELPTDNG
+907 
-920 NVDAGNNGNN
+920 GNN

-941 IPTDNGNVDNGNSD
+941 IPTDNGNIDNGNSD
-955 NNNNNSG
+955 NNTTNNSG

-985 DISPLQNLLMVN
+985 DISPLQNLLMAN

-1068 YNNRDNNQRYHNATA
+1068 YNNRDNNQRYHNATT

-1091 AINELKKLQSTTQ
+1091 AINELKKLQNTTQ
-1104 VTQATVDNAIANV
+1104 VTQATVDSAIANV
-1117 VEAKNQLDGK
+1117 IEAKNQLDGK

-1174 NVLPNIN
+1174 NVLSNIN

-1266 LTTVINEAIDAQNK
+1266 LTTVINEAIEAQNK

-1391 GRGTKDSMGSN
+1391 GRGSKDSMGSN

-1529 LELMEGIKYFSDY
+1529 LELMEGIKYFSNY

>member
-25 VARGITTLFFGLS
+25 VARGMTILLFGLG
-38 VVALSNVKVQASS
+38 VIALSNVEVQASS

-92 LMEWNGYKPGDEY
+92 LMEWNGYKSGDEY

-132 KIIQPQDRIAQ
+132 KIIQPQDRITQ

-183 DTGNSD
+183 DS
-189 NNANNSGSDNNQE
+189 
-202 LPTDNGNVDTGNNG
+202 GNNG
-216 NNNSNNSG
+216 NN
-224 SDNSSIPTDNGNV
+224 TD
-237 DNGNSDN
+237 
-244 NNANNSGSDNNQEL
+244 
-258 PTDNGNVDTGNNGNN
+258 
-273 NSNNS
+273 
-278 GSDNSSIPTDNG
+278 
-290 NVDNGNSDNNNANN
+290 
-304 SGSDNSNIPTD
+304 
-315 NGNVDA
+315 
-321 GNNGNNNTN
+321 
-330 NSGSD
+330 
-335 NSNIPTDNGNV
+335 
-346 DTGNSGNN
+346 NSGN
-354 NTNNSG
+354 
-360 SDNSNIPTDN
+360 
-370 GNVDTEN
+370 
-377 SGNNNNNNS
+377 
-386 GSDNSQELPTDNG
+386 
-399 NVDTGNNGNNNTN
+399 
-412 NSGSDNSQ
+412 
-420 ELPTDNGNVDT
+420 
-431 GNNGNNNTNNSGS
+431 
-444 DNSNIPTD
+444 
-452 NGNVDNG
+452 
-459 NSDNNNAN
+459 
-467 NSGSDNSN
+467 
-475 IPTDNGNVDTGN
+475 
-487 NGNNNTNNS
+487 
-496 GSNNSNIPTDNGN
+496 
-509 VDNGNSDN
+509 
-517 NNANNSGSDNSN
+517 
-529 IPTDNGNV
+529 
-537 DTGNNGNNNTNNSGS
+537 
-552 DNSQEL
+552 
-558 PTDNGNVDAGN
+558 
-569 NGNNNTNN
+569 
-577 SGSDSSNIPTD
+577 DSSNI
-588 NGNVDTGNNGN
+588 
-599 NNTNNS
+599 
-605 GSDNSNIPT
+605 
-614 DNGNVDNGNNGNN
+614 
-627 NTNNSGSDNSQ
+627 
-638 ELPTDNGNVD
+638 
-648 AGNNGNNNAN
+648 
-658 NSGSDNSQELPTD
+658 PTD

-718 NSQELPTDNGNVDT
+718 NSQELPIDNGNVDA

-756 VDNGNSGNN
+756 VDTGNNDN
-765 NANNSGSDNSQE
+765 NANNSGSDNSNI
-777 LPTNNGNVDTGNNG
+777 PTDNGNVDTENSDNNA
-791 NNNTNNSGSDN
+791 NNSGSDN
-802 NQELPTDNGNVD
+802 SNIPTDNGNVD
-814 TGNSGNNNTNNSGSD
+814 TGNSGNNNNNNSGSD
-829 SSNIPTDNGNVDTG
+829 NSQELPTDNGNVDAGNNGNNNTNNSDSDNSNIPTDNGNVDTG

-859 PTDNGNVDTG
+859 PTDNGNVDTENSD
-869 NNGNNNTNN
+869 NNANN
-878 SGSDNSQEL
+878 SGSDNSNI

-894 DTGNNGNN
+894 DTGNSGNN
-902 NTNNS
+902 NNNNS

-930 NTNNSGSDNSN
+930 NTNNSDSDNSN
-941 IPTDNGNVDNGNSD
+941 IPTDNGNVDTGNSD
-955 NNNNNSG
+955 NNANNSGSDNNQELPTDNGNVDAGNNGNNNTNNSG

-985 DISPLQNLLMVN
+985 DISPLQNLLIAN

-1083 SSQLAYDN
+1083 PSQLAYDN
-1091 AINELKKLQSTTQ
+1091 AINELKKLQNTTQ
-1104 VTQATVDNAIANV
+1104 VTQATVDSAIANV
-1117 VEAKNQLDGK
+1117 IEAKNQLDGK

-1159 AYRTAAEGLLQAQGL
+1159 AYRTAAEGLLQTQGL

-1260 EEQATK
+1260 EEQSTK

-1613 PETDLDRT
+1613 PETDLDKT

>member
-25 VARGITTLFFGLS
+25 VARGMTILLFGLG
-38 VVALSNVKVQASS
+38 VIALSNVEVQASS

-92 LMEWNGYKPGDEY
+92 LMEWNGYKSGDEY

-132 KIIQPQDRIAQ
+132 KIIQPQDRITQ
-143 TPLPTPAIITNKQ
+143 TSLPTPAIITNKQ
-156 KADNSSDNSNNSGSD
+156 KTDNSSDNSNNSGSD

-183 DTGNSD
+183 DS
-189 NNANNSGSDNNQE
+189 
-202 LPTDNGNVDTGNNG
+202 GNNG
-216 NNNSNNSG
+216 NNTDNSG
-224 SDNSSIPTDNGNV
+224 NDS
-237 DNGNSDN
+237 
-244 NNANNSGSDNNQEL
+244 
-258 PTDNGNVDTGNNGNN
+258 
-273 NSNNS
+273 
-278 GSDNSSIPTDNG
+278 
-290 NVDNGNSDNNNANN
+290 
-304 SGSDNSNIPTD
+304 
-315 NGNVDA
+315 
-321 GNNGNNNTN
+321 
-330 NSGSD
+330 
-335 NSNIPTDNGNV
+335 SNIPTDNGNV
-346 DTGNSGNN
+346 DTGNS
-354 NTNNSG
+354 
-360 SDNSNIPTDN
+360 
-370 GNVDTEN
+370 
-377 SGNNNNNNS
+377 
-386 GSDNSQELPTDNG
+386 
-399 NVDTGNNGNNNTN
+399 
-412 NSGSDNSQ
+412 
-420 ELPTDNGNVDT
+420 
-431 GNNGNNNTNNSGS
+431 
-444 DNSNIPTD
+444 
-452 NGNVDNG
+452 
-459 NSDNNNAN
+459 
-467 NSGSDNSN
+467 
-475 IPTDNGNVDTGN
+475 
-487 NGNNNTNNS
+487 
-496 GSNNSNIPTDNGN
+496 
-509 VDNGNSDN
+509 
-517 NNANNSGSDNSN
+517 
-529 IPTDNGNV
+529 
-537 DTGNNGNNNTNNSGS
+537 GNNNTNNSGS

-577 SGSDSSNIPTD
+577 SGSD
-588 NGNVDTGNNGN
+588 
-599 NNTNNS
+599 NS
-605 GSDNSNIPT
+605 
-614 DNGNVDNGNNGNN
+614 
-627 NTNNSGSDNSQ
+627 
-638 ELPTDNGNVD
+638 
-648 AGNNGNNNAN
+648 
-658 NSGSDNSQELPTD
+658 
-671 NGNVDTG
+671 
-678 NNGNNNTNNSGSDN
+678 
-692 SNIPTDNGNVDNGN
+692 
-706 SGNNNANNSGSD
+706 
-718 NSQELPTDNGNVDT
+718 
-732 GNNGNNNTNNS
+732 
-743 GSDNSNIPTDNGN
+743 
-756 VDNGNSGNN
+756 
-765 NANNSGSDNSQE
+765 
-777 LPTNNGNVDTGNNG
+777 
-791 NNNTNNSGSDN
+791 
-802 NQELPTDNGNVD
+802 QELPTDNGNVD

-869 NNGNNNTNN
+869 NSGNNNN
-878 SGSDNSQEL
+878 
-887 PTDNGNV
+887 
-894 DTGNNGNN
+894 
-902 NTNNS
+902 NNS

-930 NTNNSGSDNSN
+930 NTNNSDSDNSN
-941 IPTDNGNVDNGNSD
+941 IPTDNGNVDTGNSD
-955 NNNNNSG
+955 NNANNSGSDNSQELPTDNGNVDTGNNGNNNTNNSG

-985 DISPLQNLLMVN
+985 DISPLQNLLMAN

-1083 SSQLAYDN
+1083 PSQLAYDN
-1091 AINELKKLQSTTQ
+1091 AINELKKLQNTTQ
-1104 VTQATVDNAIANV
+1104 VTQATVDSAIANV
-1117 VEAKNQLDGK
+1117 IEAKNQLDGK

-1159 AYRTAAEGLLQAQGL
+1159 AYRTAAEGLLQTQGL

-1181 AFSTESIVSMQNN
+1181 AFSTESIVSIQNN

-1384 ILKEFAL
+1384 ILKEFIL

>member
-25 VARGITTLFFGLS
+25 VARGMTILLFGLG
-38 VVALSNVKVQASS
+38 VIALSNVEVQASS

-92 LMEWNGYKPGDEY
+92 LMEWNGYKSGDEY

-132 KIIQPQDRIAQ
+132 KIIQPQDRITQ

-156 KADNSSDNSNNSGSD
+156 KADNSSDNSNNSDSD
-171 SNREFPTDKGNV
+171 SNREFPTNKGNV
-183 DTGNSD
+183 DSGNNG
-189 NNANNSGSDNNQE
+189 NNTDNSGSDNSQE
-202 LPTDNGNVDTGNNG
+202 LPTDNGNIDTGNNG
-216 NNNSNNSG
+216 NNNTNNSG
-224 SDNSSIPTDNGNV
+224 SDNSNIPTDNGNV
-237 DNGNSDN
+237 DNGNS
-244 NNANNSGSDNNQEL
+244 G
-258 PTDNGNVDTGNNGNN
+258 
-273 NSNNS
+273 
-278 GSDNSSIPTDNG
+278 
-290 NVDNGNSDNNNANN
+290 NNNANN

-330 NSGSD
+330 NSD
-335 NSNIPTDNGNV
+335 
-346 DTGNSGNN
+346 
-354 NTNNSG
+354 
-360 SDNSNIPTDN
+360 
-370 GNVDTEN
+370 
-377 SGNNNNNNS
+377 
-386 GSDNSQELPTDNG
+386 
-399 NVDTGNNGNNNTN
+399 
-412 NSGSDNSQ
+412 
-420 ELPTDNGNVDT
+420 
-431 GNNGNNNTNNSGS
+431 
-444 DNSNIPTD
+444 
-452 NGNVDNG
+452 
-459 NSDNNNAN
+459 
-467 NSGSDNSN
+467 
-475 IPTDNGNVDTGN
+475 
-487 NGNNNTNNS
+487 
-496 GSNNSNIPTDNGN
+496 
-509 VDNGNSDN
+509 
-517 NNANNSGSDNSN
+517 SDNSN

-552 DNSQEL
+552 DNRQEL
-558 PTDNGNVDAGN
+558 PTDNGNIDA
-569 NGNNNTNN
+569 
-577 SGSDSSNIPTD
+577 
-588 NGNVDTGNNGN
+588 
-599 NNTNNS
+599 
-605 GSDNSNIPT
+605 
-614 DNGNVDNGNNGNN
+614 
-627 NTNNSGSDNSQ
+627 
-638 ELPTDNGNVD
+638 
-648 AGNNGNNNAN
+648 
-658 NSGSDNSQELPTD
+658 
-671 NGNVDTG
+671 G

-718 NSQELPTDNGNVDT
+718 NSQELPIDNGNVDA
-732 GNNGNNNTNNS
+732 GN
-743 GSDNSNIPTDNGN
+743 SDN
-756 VDNGNSGNN
+756 
-765 NANNSGSDNSQE
+765 NA
-777 LPTNNGNVDTGNNG
+777 
-791 NNNTNNSGSDN
+791 NNSGSDN

-829 SSNIPTDNGNVDTG
+829 SSNIPTDNGN
-843 NSDNNANNSG
+843 A
-853 SDNSNI
+853 
-859 PTDNGNVDTG
+859 
-869 NNGNNNTNN
+869 
-878 SGSDNSQEL
+878 
-887 PTDNGNV
+887 
-894 DTGNNGNN
+894 
-902 NTNNS
+902 
-907 GSDNSQELPTDNG
+907 
-920 NVDAGNNGNN
+920 DAGNNGNN

-955 NNNNNSG
+955 NNNTNNSG

-985 DISPLQNLLMVN
+985 DISPLQNLLMAN

-1091 AINELKKLQSTTQ
+1091 AINELKKLQNTTQ

-1174 NVLPNIN
+1174 NVLSNIN